1 VSKPRNN
8 KPQDPHAAREA
19 KNYDNPVPSREFI
32 LQTLIDLATPSTFEE
47 VCAALHVDDE
57 DRTEGVRRR
66 LIAMARDAQIDSNR
80 GRQTYFPL
88 DPEKIAIGILQ
99 GHKDGYGFLIR
110 ADGDDIY
117 ISNNQMRKA
126 FHGDKAMVRIT
137 GTDRRGRLEG
147 QIAKVIEYNT
157 THIVGRYFEQAGGG
171 IVRPDSKRIS
181 HEVII
186 AGKDRNGAKHDQFVN
201 VEIIQQPRPGEMIT
215 GRVTEVLGNNLAPGM
230 EIEVAIRSHDIPNTW
245 PEELLEELKSIPEE
259 VIEKDKKKR
268 IDLRELPFVT
278 IDGEDARDFDDA
290 VFVEK
295 NKKTN
300 GWRLYVAIADVSH
313 YVPVG
318 SELDN
323 EASKRATS
331 VYFPEKVVPMLPEII
346 SNGLCSLNPEVD
358 RLVMVC
364 EVTISEKG
372 KMSGYKFY
380 EAVIHSHARLTY
392 NLVWEMLQKPM
403 TDDGKKWR
411 KHYRP
416 VVPHLETMYGLYKI
430 LRKGRTKR
438 GAIDFET
445 VETKIEFD
453 SERKI
458 SQIVPTSRNDAHM
471 IIEEC
476 MLMANVCAA
485 DFLTRYDVPCLFRVH
500 NGPTD
505 QKVDNLREFLS
516 EVGLSIASGDP
527 SPSHYQ
533 TLLKQIA
540 DRPDAKLIQTV
551 MLRSLSQAVYQP
563 KNEGHFGLAFDA
575 YAHFTSPIRRYPDLL
590 VHRAIRSVI
599 RSTRECKH
607 VKRVA
612 GAGRLAKKVI
622 FPYDVPAM
630 VSLGQNCSKAER
642 RADDATRDVVD
653 FLKCEYMEQHV
664 GNVFDGTIAAVTG
677 FGLFVS
683 LDDVFVEGLI
693 HISNLDGDFYQF
705 DQVKHR
711 LVGERTRRSFR
722 LGDKLSIQVMSVSLD
737 DRKIDFALAASP
749 GEEAPVANTEN
760 RQNKKPSS
768 GQKAHKRP
776 VSRRPI
782 SSENV
787 AENTAGS
794 NANNTE
800 GKNGNDLKK
809 RRGPRRNGRK
819 KSTNTGTVN
828 TSEANNANQTSK
840 MDGNNASVN
849 KTDSSAKKKKR
860 PMSKR
865 QKLNGAQAKS
875 KSQSADAKAST
886 KARTGKP
893 KKTGA
898 AKKKIKKSNTKAHIV

>member
-1 VSKPRNN
+1 VSKPRNK

-19 KNYDNPVPSREFI
+19 KNYENPVPSREFI
-32 LQTLIDLATPSTFEE
+32 LQTLIDLAVPSTYEE

-88 DPEKIAIGILQ
+88 DPKKITTGILQ
-99 GHKDGYGFLIR
+99 GHKDGYGFLLR
-110 ADGDDIY
+110 EDGDDVY

-147 QIAKVIEYNT
+147 QIAKVLEHNT
-157 THIVGRYFEQAGGG
+157 TQIVGRYFEQSGGFG
-171 IVRPDSKRIS
+171 VVRPDSKRVS
-181 HEVII
+181 HEIVI
-186 AGKDRNGAKHDQFVN
+186 AEKDRNGAKHDQFVN
-201 VEIIQQPRPGEMIT
+201 VDIIQQPRPGEMIT

-245 PEELLEELKSIPEE
+245 TKELLEELKSIPEE
-259 VIEKDKKKR
+259 VVEKDKKKR
-268 IDLRELPFVT
+268 VDLRDLPFVT

-290 VFVEK
+290 VYVEK
-295 NKKTN
+295 NKRTN
-300 GWRLYVAIADVSH
+300 GWRLFVAIADVSH

-318 SELDN
+318 SELDK
-323 EASKRATS
+323 EATKRATS
-331 VYFPEKVVPMLPEII
+331 VYFPDNVVPMLPEVI

-403 TDDGKKWR
+403 TDEGKQWR
-411 KHYRP
+411 KQYRA
-416 VVPHLETMYGLYKI
+416 VVPHLETMYGLYKM

-453 SERKI
+453 SQRKI

-485 DFLTRYDVPCLFRVH
+485 DFLSRYKVPGLFRVH
-500 NGPTD
+500 NGPSD
-505 QKVDNLREFLS
+505 QKLDNLREFLG
-516 EVGLSIASGDP
+516 EMGLTMAGGDP

-533 TLLKQIA
+533 ELLKQIA
-540 DRPDAKLIQTV
+540 DRPDAQLIQTV

-563 KNEGHFGLAFDA
+563 ENEGHFGLAFDA

-607 VKRVA
+607 VRRVE

-622 FPYDVPAM
+622 FPYDTPAM
-630 VSLGQNCSKAER
+630 ETLGQHCSMAER

-664 GNVFDGTIAAVTG
+664 GDVFEGTITAVTG

-683 LDDVFVEGLI
+683 LNDVFVEGLV
-693 HISNLDGDFYQF
+693 HISNLNNDFYQF

-711 LVGERTRRSFR
+711 LVGERTRKTFR
-722 LGDKLSIQVMSVSLD
+722 LGDTLWIQVMGVSLD
-737 DRKIDFALAASP
+737 DRKIDFGLATAP
-749 GEEAPVANTEN
+749 GEEGSTDRSDNIKTE
-760 RQNKKPSS
+760 
-768 GQKAHKRP
+768 HKRP
-776 VSRRPI
+776 VSRRPAK
-782 SSENV
+782 S
-787 AENTAGS
+787 
-794 NANNTE
+794 ANE
-800 GKNGNDLKK
+800 GGNGKEGESTGEQKK
-809 RRGPRRNGRK
+809 RRGPRRNNRK
-819 KSTNTGTVN
+819 KTTNTGKSSDNAT
-828 TSEANNANQTSK
+828 ANKESAK
-840 MDGNNASVN
+840 
-849 KTDSSAKKKKR
+849 KTDGSKNDSPAKKKKR

-875 KSQSADAKAST
+875 KNQSAESAKT
-886 KARTGKP
+886 RKP
-893 KKTGA
+893 KKPGS
-898 AKKKIKKSNTKAHIV
+898 AKKKAKKSNAKAHND

>member
-1 VSKPRNN
+1 MSKPRNK

-19 KNYDNPVPSREFI
+19 KNYENPVPSREFI
-32 LQTLIDLATPSTFEE
+32 LETLVALATPSTYEE

-88 DPEKIAIGILQ
+88 DPKKIATGILQ
-99 GHKDGYGFLIR
+99 GHKDGYGFLLR
-110 ADGDDIY
+110 EEGDDVY

-147 QIAKVIEYNT
+147 QIAKVLEHNT
-157 THIVGRYFEQAGGG
+157 TQIVGRYFEQSGGFG
-171 IVRPDSKRIS
+171 VVRPDSKRVS
-181 HEVII
+181 HEIVI
-186 AGKDRNGAKHDQFVN
+186 AEKDRNGAKHDQFVN
-201 VEIIQQPRPGEMIT
+201 VDIIQQPRPGEMIT

-245 PEELLEELKSIPEE
+245 TKELLEELKSIPEE
-259 VIEKDKKKR
+259 VVEKDKKKR
-268 IDLRELPFVT
+268 IDLRDLPFVT

-290 VFVEK
+290 VYVEK
-295 NKKTN
+295 NKRTN
-300 GWRLYVAIADVSH
+300 GWRLFVAIADVSH
-313 YVPVG
+313 YVQVG
-318 SELDN
+318 SELDK
-323 EASKRATS
+323 EATKRATS
-331 VYFPEKVVPMLPEII
+331 VYFPENVVPMLPEVI

-403 TDDGKKWR
+403 TDEGKQWR
-411 KHYRP
+411 KQYRP
-416 VVPHLETMYGLYKI
+416 VVPHLETMYGLYKM

-453 SERKI
+453 SQRKI

-485 DFLTRYDVPCLFRVH
+485 DFLSRYKVPGLFRVH
-500 NGPTD
+500 NGPSD
-505 QKVDNLREFLS
+505 QKLDNLREFLG
-516 EVGLSIASGDP
+516 EMGLTMAGGDP

-533 TLLKQIA
+533 ELLKQIA
-540 DRPDAKLIQTV
+540 DRPDAQLIQTV

-563 KNEGHFGLAFDA
+563 ENEGHFGLAFDA

-607 VKRVA
+607 VRRVE

-622 FPYDVPAM
+622 FPYDTPAM
-630 VSLGQNCSKAER
+630 ETLGQHCSMAER

-664 GNVFDGTIAAVTG
+664 GDVFEGTITAVTG

-683 LDDVFVEGLI
+683 LNDVFVEGLV
-693 HISNLDGDFYQF
+693 HISNLNNDFYQF

-711 LVGERTRRSFR
+711 LVGERTRKTFR
-722 LGDKLSIQVMSVSLD
+722 LGDTLWIQVMGVSLD
-737 DRKIDFALAASP
+737 DRKIDFGLAADP
-749 GEEAPVANTEN
+749 GDQSATNSD
-760 RQNKKPSS
+760 QKP
-768 GQKAHKRP
+768 
-776 VSRRPI
+776 RRRK
-782 SSENV
+782 V
-787 AENTAGS
+787 AEKES
-794 NANNTE
+794 NTE
-800 GKNGNDLKK
+800 GDKKK
-809 RRGPRRNGRK
+809 RRGPRRNNRK
-819 KSTNTGTVN
+819 KTTNTGK
-828 TSEANNANQTSK
+828 SS
-840 MDGNNASVN
+840 DGAAAKKASTK
-849 KTDSSAKKKKR
+849 KTDSSKSDSPAKKKKR

-875 KSQSADAKAST
+875 KSQSAESAKT
-886 KARTGKP
+886 RKP
-893 KKTGA
+893 KKPGS
-898 AKKKIKKSNTKAHIV
+898 AKKKAKKSNAKAHND

>member
-1 VSKPRNN
+1 VSKPRNK

-19 KNYDNPVPSREFI
+19 KNYENPVPSREFI
-32 LQTLIDLATPSTFEE
+32 LETLVALATPSTYEE

-57 DRTEGVRRR
+57 ERTEGVRRR

-88 DPEKIAIGILQ
+88 DPKKIATGILQ
-99 GHKDGYGFLIR
+99 GHKDGYGFLLCE
-110 ADGDDIY
+110 GSDDVY

-147 QIAKVIEYNT
+147 QIAKVLEHNT
-157 THIVGRYFEQAGGG
+157 THLVGRYFEQSGGFG
-171 IVRPDSKRIS
+171 VVRPDSKRIT
-181 HEVII
+181 HEIII
-186 AGKDRNGAKHDQFVN
+186 AAEDRNGAQHDQFVN
-201 VEIIQQPRPGEMIT
+201 VEIIQQPRPGQMIT

-245 PEELLEELKSIPEE
+245 NADLLEELKSIPEE

-268 IDLRELPFVT
+268 VDLRDLPFVT

-290 VFVEK
+290 VYVER
-295 NKKTN
+295 NKRTN
-300 GWRLYVAIADVSH
+300 GWRLFVAIADVSH
-313 YVPVG
+313 YVKVG
-318 SELDN
+318 SELDK
-323 EASKRATS
+323 EATKRATS
-331 VYFPEKVVPMLPEII
+331 VYFPENVVPMLPEAI

-403 TDDGKKWR
+403 TDEGKQWR
-411 KHYRP
+411 KQYRP
-416 VVPHLETMYGLYKI
+416 VVPHLETMYGLYKL

-453 SERKI
+453 SQRKI

-485 DFLTRYDVPCLFRVH
+485 DFLSRYKVPGLFRVH
-500 NGPTD
+500 NGPSE
-505 QKVDNLREFLS
+505 QKLDNLREFLG
-516 EVGLSIASGDP
+516 EMGLSMSAGDP

-533 TLLKQIA
+533 ELLKQIA
-540 DRPDAKLIQTV
+540 GRPDAQLIQTV

-563 KNEGHFGLAFDA
+563 ENEGHFGLAFDA

-607 VKRVA
+607 VRRVE

-622 FPYDVPAM
+622 FPYDTPAM
-630 VSLGQNCSKAER
+630 VTLGEHCSMAER

-664 GNVFDGTIAAVTG
+664 GDVFEGTITAVTG

-683 LDDVFVEGLI
+683 LNDVFVEGLV
-693 HISNLDGDFYQF
+693 HISNLNNDFYQF

-711 LVGERTRRSFR
+711 LVGERTRKTFR
-722 LGDKLSIQVMSVSLD
+722 LGDKLWIQVMSVSLD
-737 DRKIDFALAASP
+737 DRKIDFGLATDPNDDSAVDSNEQAASSH
-749 GEEAPVANTEN
+749 
-760 RQNKKPSS
+760 KPS
-768 GQKAHKRP
+768 KRP
-776 VSRRPI
+776 AASKD
-782 SSENV
+782 SA
-787 AENTAGS
+787 AENGD
-794 NANNTE
+794 
-800 GKNGNDLKK
+800 KKK
-809 RRGPRRNGRK
+809 RRGPRRNNRK
-819 KSTNTGTVN
+819 KTTNTGATKKTTETN
-828 TSEANNANQTSK
+828 KSSEAPS
-840 MDGNNASVN
+840 
-849 KTDSSAKKKKR
+849 KTDSPAKKKKR
-860 PMSKR
+860 SKSKR
-865 QKLNGAQAKS
+865 QKLNGAKAKS
-875 KSQSADAKAST
+875 KSQSADAGKT
-886 KARTGKP
+886 RKP
-893 KKTGA
+893 KKPGS
-898 AKKKIKKSNTKAHIV
+898 AKKKVKKSNAKAHSD

>member
-1 VSKPRNN
+1 MSKPRNK

-19 KNYDNPVPSREFI
+19 KNYENPVPSREFI
-32 LQTLIDLATPSTFEE
+32 LETLVALATPSTYEE

-88 DPEKIAIGILQ
+88 DPKKVTTGILQ
-99 GHKDGYGFLIR
+99 GHKDGYGFLLR
-110 ADGDDIY
+110 EDGDDVY

-147 QIAKVIEYNT
+147 QIAKVLEHNT
-157 THIVGRYFEQAGGG
+157 TQIVGRYFEQSGGFG
-171 IVRPDSKRIS
+171 VVRPDSKRVS
-181 HEVII
+181 HEIVI
-186 AGKDRNGAKHDQFVN
+186 AEKDRNGAKHDQFVN

-215 GRVTEVLGNNLAPGM
+215 GRVAEVLGNNLAPGM

-245 PEELLEELKSIPEE
+245 SKELLEELKSIPEE

-268 IDLRELPFVT
+268 VDLRDLPFVT

-290 VFVEK
+290 VYVEK
-295 NKKTN
+295 NKRTN
-300 GWRLYVAIADVSH
+300 GWRLFVAIADVSH

-318 SELDN
+318 SELDK
-323 EASKRATS
+323 EATKRATS
-331 VYFPEKVVPMLPEII
+331 VYFPANVIPMLPEVI

-403 TDDGKKWR
+403 TDEGKQWR
-411 KHYRP
+411 KQYRP
-416 VVPHLETMYGLYKI
+416 VVPHLETMYGLYKM

-453 SERKI
+453 SQRKI

-485 DFLTRYDVPCLFRVH
+485 DFLSRYKVPGLFRVH
-500 NGPTD
+500 NGPSD
-505 QKVDNLREFLS
+505 QKLDNLREFLG
-516 EVGLSIASGDP
+516 EMGLTMAGGDP

-533 TLLKQIA
+533 ELLKQIA
-540 DRPDAKLIQTV
+540 DRPDAQLIQTV

-563 KNEGHFGLAFDA
+563 ENEGHFGLAFDA

-607 VKRVA
+607 VRRVE

-622 FPYDVPAM
+622 FPYDTPAM
-630 VSLGQNCSKAER
+630 ETLGQHCSMAER

-664 GNVFDGTIAAVTG
+664 GDVFEGTITAVTG

-683 LDDVFVEGLI
+683 LNDVFVEGLV
-693 HISNLDGDFYQF
+693 HISNLNNDFYQF

-711 LVGERTRRSFR
+711 LVGERTRKTFR
-722 LGDKLSIQVMSVSLD
+722 LGDTLWIQVMGVSLD
-737 DRKIDFALAASP
+737 DRKIDFGLAADS
-749 GEEAPVANTEN
+749 GDQSATNSD
-760 RQNKKPSS
+760 QKP
-768 GQKAHKRP
+768 
-776 VSRRPI
+776 RRRK
-782 SSENV
+782 V
-787 AENTAGS
+787 AEKES
-794 NANNTE
+794 NTE
-800 GKNGNDLKK
+800 GDKKK
-809 RRGPRRNGRK
+809 RRGPRRNNRK
-819 KSTNTGTVN
+819 KTTNTGK
-828 TSEANNANQTSK
+828 SS
-840 MDGNNASVN
+840 DGAAAKKASTK
-849 KTDSSAKKKKR
+849 KTDSSKSDSPAKKKKR

-875 KSQSADAKAST
+875 KSQSAESAKT
-886 KARTGKP
+886 RKP
-893 KKTGA
+893 KKPGS
-898 AKKKIKKSNTKAHIV
+898 AKKKAKKSNAKAHND

>member
-1 VSKPRNN
+1 MLGAYPIVSKARNK

-19 KNYDNPVPSREFI
+19 KNYENPVPSREFI
-32 LQTLIDLATPSTFEE
+32 LETLVALATPSTYEE

-88 DPEKIAIGILQ
+88 DPKKIATGILQ
-99 GHKDGYGFLIR
+99 GHKDGYGFLLR
-110 ADGDDIY
+110 EEGDDVY

-147 QIAKVIEYNT
+147 QIAKVLEHNT
-157 THIVGRYFEQAGGG
+157 TQIVGRYFEQSGGFG
-171 IVRPDSKRIS
+171 VVRPDSKRVS
-181 HEVII
+181 HEIVI
-186 AGKDRNGAKHDQFVN
+186 AEKDRNGAKHDQFVN
-201 VEIIQQPRPGEMIT
+201 VDIIQQPRPGEMIT

-245 PEELLEELKSIPEE
+245 TKELLEELKSIPEE
-259 VIEKDKKKR
+259 VVEKDKKKR
-268 IDLRELPFVT
+268 IDLRDLPFVT

-290 VFVEK
+290 VYVEK
-295 NKKTN
+295 NKRTN
-300 GWRLYVAIADVSH
+300 GWRLFVAIADVSH
-313 YVPVG
+313 YVQVD
-318 SELDN
+318 SELDK
-323 EASKRATS
+323 EATKRATS
-331 VYFPEKVVPMLPEII
+331 VYFPENVVPMLPEAI

-364 EVTISEKG
+364 EATISEKG

-403 TDDGKKWR
+403 TDDGKQWR
-411 KHYRP
+411 KQYRP
-416 VVPHLETMYGLYKI
+416 IVPHLETMYGLYKM

-453 SERKI
+453 SQRKI

-485 DFLTRYDVPCLFRVH
+485 DFLSRYKVPALFRVH
-500 NGPTD
+500 NGPSD
-505 QKVDNLREFLS
+505 QKLDNLREFLG
-516 EVGLSIASGDP
+516 EMGLSMASGDP

-533 TLLKQIA
+533 ELLKQIA
-540 DRPDAKLIQTV
+540 GRPDAQLIQTV

-563 KNEGHFGLAFDA
+563 ENEGHFGLAFDA

-607 VKRVA
+607 VRRVE

-622 FPYDVPAM
+622 FPYDTPAM
-630 VSLGQNCSKAER
+630 ATLGEHCSMAER

-664 GNVFDGTIAAVTG
+664 GDVFEGTITAVTG

-683 LDDVFVEGLI
+683 LNDVFVEGLV
-693 HISNLDGDFYQF
+693 HISNLNNDFYQF

-711 LVGERTRRSFR
+711 LVGERTRKTFR
-722 LGDKLSIQVMSVSLD
+722 LGDKLWIQVMGVSLD
-737 DRKIDFALAASP
+737 DRKIDFGLATNPNDDSAVDS
-749 GEEAPVANTEN
+749 GDQSAHKNTPSH
-760 RQNKKPSS
+760 KPS
-768 GQKAHKRP
+768 KR
-776 VSRRPI
+776 
-782 SSENV
+782 
-787 AENTAGS
+787 TAIGDDS
-794 NANNTE
+794 ATE
-800 GKNGNDLKK
+800 GGDKKK
-809 RRGPRRNGRK
+809 RRGPRRNNRK
-819 KSTNTGTVN
+819 KTTNTGVAKKT
-828 TSEANNANQTSK
+828 TE
-840 MDGNNASVN
+840 GNNSSETPS
-849 KTDSSAKKKKR
+849 KTDSPAKKKKR
-860 PMSKR
+860 PKSKR

-875 KSQSADAKAST
+875 KSQSADASKT
-886 KARTGKP
+886 RKP
-893 KKTGA
+893 KKPGS
-898 AKKKIKKSNTKAHIV
+898 AKKKVKKSNAKAHND

>member
-19 KNYDNPVPSREFI
+19 KNYENPVPSREFI
-32 LQTLIDLATPSTFEE
+32 LETLVALATPSTYEE

-88 DPEKIAIGILQ
+88 DPKKIAIGLLQ
-99 GHKDGYGFLIR
+99 GHKDGYGFLICEE
-110 ADGDDIY
+110 GDDVY

-147 QIAKVIEYNT
+147 QIAKVIEHNT
-157 THIVGRYFEQAGGG
+157 THIVGRYFEEAGGG

-181 HEVII
+181 HEVVI
-186 AGKDRNGAKHDQFVN
+186 AAKDRNGAQHDQFVN

-245 PEELLEELKSIPEE
+245 TKELLEELKSIPEE

-268 IDLRELPFVT
+268 VDLRDLPFVT

-290 VFVEK
+290 VYVEK
-295 NKKTN
+295 NKRTN
-300 GWRLYVAIADVSH
+300 GWRLFVAIADVSH

-318 SELDN
+318 SELDK
-323 EASKRATS
+323 EATNRATS
-331 VYFPEKVVPMLPEII
+331 VYFPENVVPMLPEVI

-372 KMSGYKFY
+372 KMSGYKFF

-416 VVPHLETMYGLYKI
+416 IVPHLETMYGLYKI

-453 SERKI
+453 SNRKI
-458 SQIVPTSRNDAHM
+458 SQIVPTTRNDAHM

-485 DFLTRYDVPCLFRVH
+485 DFLSRYNVPALFRVH
-500 NGPTD
+500 NGPSD
-505 QKVDNLREFLS
+505 QKLDNLREFLG
-516 EVGLSIASGDP
+516 EMGLSMAGGDP
-527 SPSHYQ
+527 KPSHYQ
-533 TLLKQIA
+533 ELLKQIA

-563 KNEGHFGLAFDA
+563 ENEGHFGLAFDA

-607 VKRVA
+607 VRRVE

-622 FPYDVPAM
+622 FPYDIPAM
-630 VSLGQNCSKAER
+630 VSLGENCSMAER

-664 GNVFDGTIAAVTG
+664 GEVFDGTISAVTG

-683 LDDVFVEGLI
+683 LDDVFVEGLV
-693 HISNLDGDFYQF
+693 HISNLANDFYQF

-711 LVGERTRRSFR
+711 LVGERTRRTFR
-722 LGDKLSIQVMSVSLD
+722 LGDKVTIQVMSVSLD
-737 DRKIDFALAASP
+737 DRKVDFALA
-749 GEEAPVANTEN
+749 GELPTGDNSGQ

-768 GQKAHKRP
+768 GKKEHKRP
-776 VSRRPI
+776 VSRRPVKT
-782 SSENV
+782 EN
-787 AENTAGS
+787 EAGEEKS
-794 NANNTE
+794 Q
-800 GKNGNDLKK
+800 DPKK
-809 RRGPRRNGRK
+809 RRSLRRNGRK
-819 KSTNTGTVN
+819 KTTNTGK
-828 TSEANNANQTSK
+828 SEASSSANKQATTGGSNSTS
-840 MDGNNASVN
+840 S
-849 KTDSSAKKKKR
+849 KTDKPAKKKKR

-865 QKLNGAQAKS
+865 QKMNGAAAKS
-875 KSQSADAKAST
+875 KSQSADAAKS
-886 KARTGKP
+886 RKP
-893 KKTGA
+893 KKPGS
-898 AKKKIKKSNTKAHIV
+898 AKKKAKKSNAKAHSA

>member
-1 VSKPRNN
+1 MSKPRNK

-19 KNYDNPVPSREFI
+19 KNYENPVPSREFI
-32 LQTLIDLATPSTFEE
+32 LETLVELATPSTYEE

-88 DPEKIAIGILQ
+88 DPKKIAIGILQ
-99 GHKDGYGFLIR
+99 GHKDGYGFLLCEE
-110 ADGDDIY
+110 GDDVY

-147 QIAKVIEYNT
+147 QIAKVLEHNT
-157 THIVGRYFEQAGGG
+157 THLVGRYFEQAGGG

-186 AGKDRNGAKHDQFVN
+186 AAKDRNGAQHDQFVN
-201 VEIIQQPRPGEMIT
+201 VEIINQPRPGEMIT

-245 PEELLEELKSIPEE
+245 TKELLEELKSIPEE

-268 IDLRELPFVT
+268 VDLRDLPFVT

-290 VFVEK
+290 VYVER
-295 NKKTN
+295 NKRTN
-300 GWRLYVAIADVSH
+300 GWRLFVAIADVSH

-318 SELDN
+318 SELDK
-323 EASKRATS
+323 EATNRATS
-331 VYFPEKVVPMLPEII
+331 VYFPENVVPMLPEII

-372 KMSGYKFY
+372 KMSGYKFF

-416 VVPHLETMYGLYKI
+416 IVPHLETMYSLYKI

-453 SERKI
+453 SQRKI

-485 DFLTRYDVPCLFRVH
+485 DFLSRYKVPALFRVH
-500 NGPTD
+500 NGPSD
-505 QKVDNLREFLS
+505 QKLDNLREFLG
-516 EVGLSIASGDP
+516 EMGLSMAGGDP

-533 TLLKQIA
+533 ALLKQIA

-563 KNEGHFGLAFDA
+563 ENEGHFGLAFDA

-607 VKRVA
+607 VRRVE

-622 FPYDVPAM
+622 FPYDDPAM
-630 VSLGQNCSKAER
+630 VTLGENCSMAER
-642 RADDATRDVVD
+642 RADDATRDVID

-664 GNVFDGTIAAVTG
+664 GEVFDGTIATVTG

-683 LDDVFVEGLI
+683 LDDVFVEGLV
-693 HISNLDGDFYQF
+693 HISNLANDFYQF
-705 DQVKHR
+705 DSVKHR
-711 LVGERTRRSFR
+711 LVGERTRRTFR
-722 LGDKLSIQVMSVSLD
+722 LGDKVSIQVMSVSLD
-737 DRKIDFALAASP
+737 DRKIDFALA
-749 GEEAPVANTEN
+749 GELPTGDNSGQ
-760 RQNKKPSS
+760 RQNKKPSF
-768 GQKAHKRP
+768 GKKEHKRP
-776 VSRRPI
+776 VSRRPVKT
-782 SSENV
+782 EN
-787 AENTAGS
+787 EAGEEKS
-794 NANNTE
+794 Q
-800 GKNGNDLKK
+800 DPKK

-819 KSTNTGTVN
+819 KTTNTGN
-828 TSEANNANQTSK
+828 KSDTSSSANKKATTGGSNSTSSK
-840 MDGNNASVN
+840 SD
-849 KTDSSAKKKKR
+849 KPAKKKKR

-865 QKLNGAQAKS
+865 QKMNGAAAKS
-875 KSQSADAKAST
+875 KSQSADAAKS
-886 KARTGKP
+886 RKP
-893 KKTGA
+893 KKPGS
-898 AKKKIKKSNTKAHIV
+898 AKKKAKKSNAKAHSA

>member
-1 VSKPRNN
+1 MSKARNK

-19 KNYDNPVPSREFI
+19 KNYENPVPSREFI
-32 LQTLIDLATPSTFEE
+32 LETLVALATPSTYEE

-88 DPEKIAIGILQ
+88 DPKKIATGILQ
-99 GHKDGYGFLIR
+99 GHKDGYGFLLR
-110 ADGDDIY
+110 EEGDDVY

-147 QIAKVIEYNT
+147 QIAKVLEHNT
-157 THIVGRYFEQAGGG
+157 TQIVGRYFEQSGGFG
-171 IVRPDSKRIS
+171 VVRPDSKRVS
-181 HEVII
+181 HEIVI
-186 AGKDRNGAKHDQFVN
+186 AEKDRNGAKHDQFVN
-201 VEIIQQPRPGEMIT
+201 VDIIQQPRPGEMIT

-245 PEELLEELKSIPEE
+245 TKELLEELKSIPEE
-259 VIEKDKKKR
+259 VVEKDKKKR
-268 IDLRELPFVT
+268 IDLRDLPFVT

-290 VFVEK
+290 VYVEK
-295 NKKTN
+295 NKRTN
-300 GWRLYVAIADVSH
+300 GWRLFVAIADVSH
-313 YVPVG
+313 YVQVG
-318 SELDN
+318 SELDK
-323 EASKRATS
+323 EATKRATS
-331 VYFPEKVVPMLPEII
+331 VYFPENVVPMLPEVI

-403 TDDGKKWR
+403 TDDGKQWR
-411 KHYRP
+411 KQYRP
-416 VVPHLETMYGLYKI
+416 IVPHLETMYGLYKM

-453 SERKI
+453 SQRKI

-485 DFLTRYDVPCLFRVH
+485 DFLSRYKVPALFRVH
-500 NGPTD
+500 NGPSD
-505 QKVDNLREFLS
+505 QKLDNLREFLG
-516 EVGLSIASGDP
+516 EMGLSMASGDP

-533 TLLKQIA
+533 ELLKQIA
-540 DRPDAKLIQTV
+540 GRPDAQLIQTV

-563 KNEGHFGLAFDA
+563 ENEGHFGLAFDA

-607 VKRVA
+607 VRRVE

-622 FPYDVPAM
+622 FPYDTPAM
-630 VSLGQNCSKAER
+630 ATLGEHCSMAER

-664 GNVFDGTIAAVTG
+664 GDVFEGTITAVTG

-683 LDDVFVEGLI
+683 LNDVFVEGLV
-693 HISNLDGDFYQF
+693 HISNLNNDFYQF

-711 LVGERTRRSFR
+711 LVGERTRKTFR
-722 LGDKLSIQVMSVSLD
+722 LGDKLWIQVMGVSLD
-737 DRKIDFALAASP
+737 DRKIDFGLATNPNDESAVDS
-749 GEEAPVANTEN
+749 GDQSVHKNTPSH
-760 RQNKKPSS
+760 KPS
-768 GQKAHKRP
+768 KRT
-776 VSRRPI
+776 VVGDDS
-782 SSENV
+782 
-787 AENTAGS
+787 A
-794 NANNTE
+794 TE
-800 GKNGNDLKK
+800 GGDKKK
-809 RRGPRRNGRK
+809 RRGPRRNNRK
-819 KSTNTGTVN
+819 KTTNTGVAKKT
-828 TSEANNANQTSK
+828 TE
-840 MDGNNASVN
+840 GNNSSETPS
-849 KTDSSAKKKKR
+849 KTDSPAKKKKR
-860 PMSKR
+860 PKSKR

-875 KSQSADAKAST
+875 KSQSADASKT
-886 KARTGKP
+886 RKP
-893 KKTGA
+893 KKPGS
-898 AKKKIKKSNTKAHIV
+898 AKKKVKKSNAKAHND

>member
-1 VSKPRNN
+1 VSKPQNN

-32 LQTLIDLATPSTFEE
+32 LQTLIDLATPSTYEE

-88 DPEKIAIGILQ
+88 DPKKIAIGILQ

-110 ADGDDIY
+110 EEGDDVY

-147 QIAKVIEYNT
+147 QIAKVVEYNT
-157 THIVGRYFEQAGGG
+157 THVVGRYFEQAGGG

-181 HEVII
+181 HEVVI
-186 AGKDRNGAKHDQFVN
+186 AAKDRNGAKHDQFVN
-201 VEIIQQPRPGEMIT
+201 VEIINQPRAGEMIT
-215 GRVTEVLGNNLAPGM
+215 GRITEVLGNNLAPGM

-245 PEELLEELKSIPEE
+245 TKELLEELKSIPEE

-268 IDLRELPFVT
+268 IDLRDLPFVT

-290 VFVEK
+290 VYVEK
-295 NKKTN
+295 NKRTN
-300 GWRLYVAIADVSH
+300 GWRLFVAIADVSH

-318 SELDN
+318 SELDK
-323 EASKRATS
+323 EATNRATS
-331 VYFPEKVVPMLPEII
+331 VYFPENVVPMLPEII

-372 KMSGYKFY
+372 KMSGYKFF

-392 NLVWEMLQKPM
+392 NLVWDMLQKPM
-403 TDDGKKWR
+403 TDEGKKWR

-416 VVPHLETMYGLYKI
+416 IVPHLESLYGLYKI

-445 VETKIEFD
+445 QETRIEFD

-458 SQIVPTSRNDAHM
+458 SQIVPTTRNDAHM

-485 DFLTRYDVPCLFRVH
+485 DFLSRYNVPALFRVH
-500 NGPTD
+500 NGPSD
-505 QKVDNLREFLS
+505 QKLDNLREFLG
-516 EVGLSIASGDP
+516 EMGLSMASGDP

-533 TLLKQIA
+533 ALLKQIA

-563 KNEGHFGLAFDA
+563 ENEGHFGLAFDA

-607 VKRVA
+607 VRRVE

-630 VSLGQNCSKAER
+630 VSLGENCSIAER

-664 GNVFDGTIAAVTG
+664 GEVFDGTISAVTG
-677 FGLFVS
+677 FGMFVS
-683 LDDVFVEGLI
+683 LDDVFVEGLV
-693 HISNLDGDFYQF
+693 HISNLANDFYQF

-711 LVGERTRRSFR
+711 LVGERTRRTFR
-722 LGDKLSIQVMSVSLD
+722 LGDKVSIQVMSVSLD
-737 DRKIDFALAASP
+737 DRKIDFALA
-749 GEEAPVANTEN
+749 GEIPTDDNTGP
-760 RQNKKPSS
+760 RKNKKPTTS
-768 GQKAHKRP
+768 KKEHKRP

-782 SSENV
+782 SFES
-787 AENTAGS
+787 AAD
-794 NANNTE
+794 TE
-800 GKNGNDLKK
+800 GEEKGSEPKK
-809 RRGPRRNGRK
+809 HRGPRRNGRK
-819 KSTNTGTVN
+819 KSTNTGDTN
-828 TSEANNANQTSK
+828 PSAANNSADQKASK
-840 MDGNNASVN
+840 VGGSNSVSS
-849 KTDSSAKKKKR
+849 KTDKPAKKKKR

-865 QKLNGAQAKS
+865 QKINGAEAKS
-875 KSQSADAKAST
+875 KNQSADAKS
-886 KARTGKP
+886 RKP
-893 KKTGA
+893 KKAGS
-898 AKKKIKKSNTKAHIV
+898 AKKKVKKSNAKAHTA

>member
-1 VSKPRNN
+1 MSKTRNN

-19 KNYDNPVPSREFI
+19 KKYENPVPSREFI
-32 LQTLIDLATPSTFEE
+32 LETLVALASPSTYEE

-80 GRQTYFPL
+80 SRQTYFPL
-88 DPEKIAIGILQ
+88 DPKKIATGILQ

-110 ADGDDIY
+110 EEGDDVY

-147 QIAKVIEYNT
+147 QIAKVLEHNT
-157 THIVGRYFEQAGGG
+157 TQIVGRYFEQSGGFG
-171 IVRPDSKRIS
+171 IVRPDSKRVS
-181 HEVII
+181 HEIVI
-186 AGKDRNGAKHDQFVN
+186 AEKDRNGAKHDQFVN
-201 VEIIQQPRPGEMIT
+201 VEILQQPRPGEMIT
-215 GRVTEVLGNNLAPGM
+215 GRIAEVLGNNLAPGM

-245 PEELLEELKSIPEE
+245 SKELLEELKSIPEE
-259 VIEKDKKKR
+259 VVEKDKKKR
-268 IDLRELPFVT
+268 VDLRDLPFVT

-290 VFVEK
+290 VYVER
-295 NKKTN
+295 NKRTN
-300 GWRLYVAIADVSH
+300 GWRLFVAIADVSH
-313 YVPVG
+313 YVKVD
-318 SELDN
+318 SELDK
-323 EASKRATS
+323 EATKRATS
-331 VYFPEKVVPMLPEII
+331 VYFPENVIPMLPEVI

-403 TDDGKKWR
+403 TDEGKQWR

-416 VVPHLETMYGLYKI
+416 VVPHLETMYGLYKM

-453 SERKI
+453 SQRKI

-485 DFLTRYDVPCLFRVH
+485 DFLSRYKVPGLFRVH
-500 NGPTD
+500 NGPSD
-505 QKVDNLREFLS
+505 QKLDNLREFLA
-516 EVGLSIASGDP
+516 EMGLTMAGGDP

-533 TLLKQIA
+533 ELLKQIA
-540 DRPDAKLIQTV
+540 DRPDAQLIQTV

-563 KNEGHFGLAFDA
+563 ENEGHFGLAFDA

-607 VKRVA
+607 VRRVE

-622 FPYDVPAM
+622 FPYDTPAM
-630 VSLGQNCSKAER
+630 EALGQHCSMAER

-664 GNVFDGTIAAVTG
+664 GDVFEGTISAVTG

-683 LDDVFVEGLI
+683 LNDVFVEGLV
-693 HISNLDGDFYQF
+693 HISNLNNDFYQF

-711 LVGERTRRSFR
+711 LVGERTRKTFR
-722 LGDKLSIQVMSVSLD
+722 LGDSLWIQVMGVSLD
-737 DRKIDFALAASP
+737 DRKIDFGLAADP
-749 GEEAPVANTEN
+749 GDEGTANSD
-760 RQNKKPSS
+760 KKPR
-768 GQKAHKRP
+768 KRK
-776 VSRRPI
+776 
-782 SSENV
+782 V
-787 AENTAGS
+787 AEKES
-794 NANNTE
+794 NTE
-800 GKNGNDLKK
+800 GDKKK
-809 RRGPRRNGRK
+809 RRGPRRNTRK
-819 KSTNTGTVN
+819 KTTNTGATKKTTGSN
-828 TSEANNANQTSK
+828 TSETSSK
-840 MDGNNASVN
+840 ADNP
-849 KTDSSAKKKKR
+849 AKKKKR
-860 PMSKR
+860 TKSKR
-865 QKLNGAQAKS
+865 QKLNGAAAKS
-875 KSQSADAKAST
+875 KKQSAGASSKAKP
-886 KARTGKP
+886 GKP
-893 KKTGA
+893 KKAGS
-898 AKKKIKKSNTKAHIV
+898 AKKKAKKSNAKAHKD

>member
-1 VSKPRNN
+1 MSKPRNK

-19 KNYDNPVPSREFI
+19 KNYENPVPSREFI
-32 LQTLIDLATPSTFEE
+32 LETLVALATPSTYEE

-88 DPEKIAIGILQ
+88 DPKKVTTGILQ
-99 GHKDGYGFLIR
+99 GHKDGYGFLLR
-110 ADGDDIY
+110 EDGDDVY

-147 QIAKVIEYNT
+147 QIAKVLEHNT
-157 THIVGRYFEQAGGG
+157 TQIVGRYFEQSGGFG
-171 IVRPDSKRIS
+171 VVRPDSKRVS
-181 HEVII
+181 HEIVI
-186 AGKDRNGAKHDQFVN
+186 AEKDRNGAKHDQFVN

-215 GRVTEVLGNNLAPGM
+215 GRVAEVLGNNLAPGM

-245 PEELLEELKSIPEE
+245 SKELLEELKSIPEE

-268 IDLRELPFVT
+268 VDLRDLPFVT

-290 VFVEK
+290 VYVEK
-295 NKKTN
+295 NKRTN
-300 GWRLYVAIADVSH
+300 GWRLFVAIADVSH

-318 SELDN
+318 SELDK
-323 EASKRATS
+323 EATKRATS
-331 VYFPEKVVPMLPEII
+331 VYFPANVIPMLPEVI

-403 TDDGKKWR
+403 TDEGKQWR
-411 KHYRP
+411 KQYRP
-416 VVPHLETMYGLYKI
+416 VVPHLETMYGLYKM

-453 SERKI
+453 SQRKI

-485 DFLTRYDVPCLFRVH
+485 DFLSRYKVPGLFRVH
-500 NGPTD
+500 NGPSD
-505 QKVDNLREFLS
+505 QKLDNLREFLG
-516 EVGLSIASGDP
+516 EMGLTMAGGDP

-533 TLLKQIA
+533 ELLKQIA
-540 DRPDAKLIQTV
+540 DRPDAQLIQTV

-563 KNEGHFGLAFDA
+563 ENEGHFGLAFDA

-607 VKRVA
+607 VRRVE

-622 FPYDVPAM
+622 FPYDTPAM
-630 VSLGQNCSKAER
+630 ETLGQHCSMAER

-664 GNVFDGTIAAVTG
+664 GDVFEGTITAVTG

-683 LDDVFVEGLI
+683 LNDVFVEGLV
-693 HISNLDGDFYQF
+693 HISNLNNDFYQF

-711 LVGERTRRSFR
+711 LVGERTRKTFR
-722 LGDKLSIQVMSVSLD
+722 LGDTLWIQVMGVSLD
-737 DRKIDFALAASP
+737 DRKIDFGLAADP
-749 GEEAPVANTEN
+749 GDQSATNSD
-760 RQNKKPSS
+760 QKP
-768 GQKAHKRP
+768 
-776 VSRRPI
+776 RRRK
-782 SSENV
+782 V
-787 AENTAGS
+787 AEKES
-794 NANNTE
+794 NTE
-800 GKNGNDLKK
+800 GDKKK
-809 RRGPRRNGRK
+809 RRGPRRNNRK
-819 KSTNTGTVN
+819 KTTNTGK
-828 TSEANNANQTSK
+828 SS
-840 MDGNNASVN
+840 DGAAAKKASTK
-849 KTDSSAKKKKR
+849 KTDSSKSDSPAKKKKR

-875 KSQSADAKAST
+875 KSQSAESAKT
-886 KARTGKP
+886 RKP
-893 KKTGA
+893 KKPGS
-898 AKKKIKKSNTKAHIV
+898 AKKKAKKSNAKADND

>member
-1 VSKPRNN
+1 MSKPRNK

-19 KNYDNPVPSREFI
+19 KNYENPVPSREFI
-32 LQTLIDLATPSTFEE
+32 LETLVALATPSTYEE

-88 DPEKIAIGILQ
+88 DPKKVTTGILQ
-99 GHKDGYGFLIR
+99 GHKDGYGFLLR
-110 ADGDDIY
+110 EDGDDVY

-147 QIAKVIEYNT
+147 QIAKVLEHNT
-157 THIVGRYFEQAGGG
+157 TQIVGRYFEQSGGFG
-171 IVRPDSKRIS
+171 VVRPDSKRVS
-181 HEVII
+181 HEIVI
-186 AGKDRNGAKHDQFVN
+186 AEKDRNGAKHDQFVN

-215 GRVTEVLGNNLAPGM
+215 GRVAEVLGNNLAPGM

-245 PEELLEELKSIPEE
+245 SKELLEELKSIPEE
-259 VIEKDKKKR
+259 VVEKDKKKR
-268 IDLRELPFVT
+268 VDLRDLPFVT

-290 VFVEK
+290 VYVEK
-295 NKKTN
+295 NKRTN
-300 GWRLYVAIADVSH
+300 GWRLFVAIADVSH

-318 SELDN
+318 SELDK
-323 EASKRATS
+323 EATKRATS
-331 VYFPEKVVPMLPEII
+331 VYFPANVIPMLPEVI

-403 TDDGKKWR
+403 TDEGKQWR
-411 KHYRP
+411 KQYRP
-416 VVPHLETMYGLYKI
+416 VVPHLETMYGLYKM

-453 SERKI
+453 SQRKI

-485 DFLTRYDVPCLFRVH
+485 DFLSRYKVPGLFRVH
-500 NGPTD
+500 NGPSD
-505 QKVDNLREFLS
+505 QKLDNLREFLG
-516 EVGLSIASGDP
+516 EMGLTMAGGDP

-533 TLLKQIA
+533 ELLKQIA
-540 DRPDAKLIQTV
+540 DRPDAQLIQTV

-563 KNEGHFGLAFDA
+563 ENEGHFGLAFDA

-607 VKRVA
+607 VRRVE

-622 FPYDVPAM
+622 FPYDTPAM
-630 VSLGQNCSKAER
+630 ETLGQHCSMAER

-664 GNVFDGTIAAVTG
+664 GDVFEGTITAVTG

-683 LDDVFVEGLI
+683 LNDVFVEGLV
-693 HISNLDGDFYQF
+693 HISNLNNDFYQF

-711 LVGERTRRSFR
+711 LVGERTRKTFR
-722 LGDKLSIQVMSVSLD
+722 LGDTLWIQVMGVSLD
-737 DRKIDFALAASP
+737 DRKIDFGLAADP
-749 GEEAPVANTEN
+749 GDQSATNSD
-760 RQNKKPSS
+760 QKP
-768 GQKAHKRP
+768 
-776 VSRRPI
+776 RRRK
-782 SSENV
+782 V
-787 AENTAGS
+787 AEKES
-794 NANNTE
+794 NTE
-800 GKNGNDLKK
+800 GDKKK
-809 RRGPRRNGRK
+809 RRGPRRNNRK
-819 KSTNTGTVN
+819 KTTNTGK
-828 TSEANNANQTSK
+828 SS
-840 MDGNNASVN
+840 DGAAAKKASTK
-849 KTDSSAKKKKR
+849 KTDSSKSDSPAKKKKR

-875 KSQSADAKAST
+875 KSQSAESAKT
-886 KARTGKP
+886 RKP
-893 KKTGA
+893 KKPGS
-898 AKKKIKKSNTKAHIV
+898 AKKKAKKSNAKAHND

>member
-1 VSKPRNN
+1 MSKPRNK

-19 KNYDNPVPSREFI
+19 KNYENPVPSREFI
-32 LQTLIDLATPSTFEE
+32 LETLVALATPSTYEE

-57 DRTEGVRRR
+57 ERTEGVRRR

-88 DPEKIAIGILQ
+88 DPKKIATGILQ
-99 GHKDGYGFLIR
+99 GHKDGYGFLLCE
-110 ADGDDIY
+110 GSDDVY

-147 QIAKVIEYNT
+147 QIAKVLEHNT
-157 THIVGRYFEQAGGG
+157 THLVGRYFEQSGGFG
-171 IVRPDSKRIS
+171 VVRPDSKRIT
-181 HEVII
+181 HEIII
-186 AGKDRNGAKHDQFVN
+186 AAEDRNGAQHDQFVN
-201 VEIIQQPRPGEMIT
+201 VEIIQQPRPGQMIT

-245 PEELLEELKSIPEE
+245 NADLLEELKSIPEE

-268 IDLRELPFVT
+268 VDLRDLPFVT

-290 VFVEK
+290 VYVER
-295 NKKTN
+295 NKRTN
-300 GWRLYVAIADVSH
+300 GWRLFVAIADVSH
-313 YVPVG
+313 YVKVG
-318 SELDN
+318 SELDK
-323 EASKRATS
+323 EATKRATS
-331 VYFPEKVVPMLPEII
+331 VYFPENVVPMLPEAI

-403 TDDGKKWR
+403 TDEGKQWR
-411 KHYRP
+411 KQYRP
-416 VVPHLETMYGLYKI
+416 VVPHLETMYGLYKL

-453 SERKI
+453 SQRKI

-485 DFLTRYDVPCLFRVH
+485 DFLSRYKVPGLFRVH
-500 NGPTD
+500 NGPSE
-505 QKVDNLREFLS
+505 QKLDNLREFLG
-516 EVGLSIASGDP
+516 EMGLSMSAGDP

-533 TLLKQIA
+533 ELLKQIA
-540 DRPDAKLIQTV
+540 GRPDAQLIQTV

-563 KNEGHFGLAFDA
+563 ENEGHFGLAFDA

-607 VKRVA
+607 VRRVE
-612 GAGRLAKKVI
+612 GAGRLAKKAI
-622 FPYDVPAM
+622 FPYDTPAM
-630 VSLGQNCSKAER
+630 VTLGEHCSMAER

-664 GNVFDGTIAAVTG
+664 GDVFEGTITAVTG

-683 LDDVFVEGLI
+683 LNDVFVEGLV
-693 HISNLDGDFYQF
+693 HISNLNNDFYQF

-711 LVGERTRRSFR
+711 LVGERTRKTFR
-722 LGDKLSIQVMSVSLD
+722 LGDKLWIQVMSVSLD
-737 DRKIDFALAASP
+737 DRKIDFGLATDPNDDSAVDSNEQAASSH
-749 GEEAPVANTEN
+749 
-760 RQNKKPSS
+760 KPS
-768 GQKAHKRP
+768 KRP
-776 VSRRPI
+776 AASKD
-782 SSENV
+782 SA
-787 AENTAGS
+787 AENGD
-794 NANNTE
+794 
-800 GKNGNDLKK
+800 KKK
-809 RRGPRRNGRK
+809 RRGPRRNNRK
-819 KSTNTGTVN
+819 KTTNTGATKKTTETN
-828 TSEANNANQTSK
+828 KSSEAPS
-840 MDGNNASVN
+840 
-849 KTDSSAKKKKR
+849 KTDSPAKKKKR
-860 PMSKR
+860 SKSKR
-865 QKLNGAQAKS
+865 QKLNGAKAKS
-875 KSQSADAKAST
+875 KSQSADAGKT
-886 KARTGKP
+886 RKP
-893 KKTGA
+893 KKPGS
-898 AKKKIKKSNTKAHIV
+898 AKKKVKKSNAKAHSD

>member
-1 VSKPRNN
+1 MSKPRNK

-19 KNYDNPVPSREFI
+19 KNYENPVPSREFI
-32 LQTLIDLATPSTFEE
+32 LETLVALATPSTYEE

-88 DPEKIAIGILQ
+88 DPKKVTTGILQ
-99 GHKDGYGFLIR
+99 GHKDGYGFLLR
-110 ADGDDIY
+110 EDGDDVY

-147 QIAKVIEYNT
+147 QIAKVLEHNT
-157 THIVGRYFEQAGGG
+157 TQIVGRYFEQSGGFG
-171 IVRPDSKRIS
+171 VVHPDSKRVS
-181 HEVII
+181 HEIVI
-186 AGKDRNGAKHDQFVN
+186 AEKDRNGAKHDQFVN

-215 GRVTEVLGNNLAPGM
+215 GRVAEVLGNNLAPGM

-245 PEELLEELKSIPEE
+245 SKELLEELKSIPEE
-259 VIEKDKKKR
+259 VVEKDKKKR
-268 IDLRELPFVT
+268 VDLRDLPFVT

-290 VFVEK
+290 VYVEK
-295 NKKTN
+295 NKRTN
-300 GWRLYVAIADVSH
+300 GWRLFVAIADVSH

-318 SELDN
+318 SELDK
-323 EASKRATS
+323 EATKRATS
-331 VYFPEKVVPMLPEII
+331 VYFPANVIPMLPEVI

-403 TDDGKKWR
+403 TDEGKQWR
-411 KHYRP
+411 KQYRP
-416 VVPHLETMYGLYKI
+416 VVPHLETMYGLYKM

-453 SERKI
+453 SQRKI

-485 DFLTRYDVPCLFRVH
+485 DFLSRYKVPGLFRVH
-500 NGPTD
+500 NGPSD
-505 QKVDNLREFLS
+505 QKLDNLREFLG
-516 EVGLSIASGDP
+516 EMGLTMAGGDP

-533 TLLKQIA
+533 ELLKQIA
-540 DRPDAKLIQTV
+540 DRPDAQLIQTV

-563 KNEGHFGLAFDA
+563 ENEGHFGLAFDA

-607 VKRVA
+607 VRRVE

-622 FPYDVPAM
+622 FPYDTPAM
-630 VSLGQNCSKAER
+630 ETLGQHCSMAER

-664 GNVFDGTIAAVTG
+664 GDVFEGTITAVTG

-683 LDDVFVEGLI
+683 LNDVFVEGLV
-693 HISNLDGDFYQF
+693 HISNLNNDFYQF

-711 LVGERTRRSFR
+711 LVGERTRKTFR
-722 LGDKLSIQVMSVSLD
+722 LGDTLWIQVMGVSLD
-737 DRKIDFALAASP
+737 DRKIDFGLAADP
-749 GEEAPVANTEN
+749 GDQSATNSD
-760 RQNKKPSS
+760 QKP
-768 GQKAHKRP
+768 
-776 VSRRPI
+776 RRRK
-782 SSENV
+782 V
-787 AENTAGS
+787 AEKES
-794 NANNTE
+794 NTE
-800 GKNGNDLKK
+800 GDKKK
-809 RRGPRRNGRK
+809 RRGPRRNNRK
-819 KSTNTGTVN
+819 KTTNTGK
-828 TSEANNANQTSK
+828 SS
-840 MDGNNASVN
+840 DGAAAKKASTK
-849 KTDSSAKKKKR
+849 KTDSSKSDSPAKKKKR

-875 KSQSADAKAST
+875 KSQSAESAKT
-886 KARTGKP
+886 RKP
-893 KKTGA
+893 KKPGS
-898 AKKKIKKSNTKAHIV
+898 AKKKAKKSNAKAHND

>member
-1 VSKPRNN
+1 MPGALRLVSKARNK

-19 KNYDNPVPSREFI
+19 KNYENPVPSREFI
-32 LQTLIDLATPSTFEE
+32 LETLVALATPSTYEE

-88 DPEKIAIGILQ
+88 DPKKIATGILQ
-99 GHKDGYGFLIR
+99 GHKDGYGFLLR
-110 ADGDDIY
+110 EEGDDVY

-147 QIAKVIEYNT
+147 QIAKVLEYNT

-186 AGKDRNGAKHDQFVN
+186 AAKDRNGAQHDQFVN
-201 VEIIQQPRPGEMIT
+201 VEIINQPRPGEMIT
-215 GRVTEVLGNNLAPGM
+215 GRVAEVLGNNLAPGM

-245 PEELLEELKSIPEE
+245 NAELLEELKSIPEE

-268 IDLRELPFVT
+268 IDLRDLPFVT

-290 VFVEK
+290 VYVEK
-295 NKKTN
+295 NKRTN
-300 GWRLYVAIADVSH
+300 GWRLFVAIADVSH

-318 SELDN
+318 SELDK
-323 EASKRATS
+323 EATTRATS
-331 VYFPEKVVPMLPEII
+331 VYFPENVVPMLPEAI

-372 KMSGYKFY
+372 KMSGYKFF

-403 TDDGKKWR
+403 TDEGKQWR

-485 DFLTRYDVPCLFRVH
+485 DFLSRYKVPGLFRVH
-500 NGPTD
+500 NGPSD
-505 QKVDNLREFLS
+505 QKLDNLREFLG
-516 EVGLSIASGDP
+516 EMGLSMAAGDP

-533 TLLKQIA
+533 ELLKQIA
-540 DRPDAKLIQTV
+540 DRPDAQLIQTV

-563 KNEGHFGLAFDA
+563 ENEGHFGLAFDA

-607 VKRVA
+607 VRRVE

-622 FPYDVPAM
+622 FPYDIPAM
-630 VSLGQNCSKAER
+630 ETLGQHCSMAER
-642 RADDATRDVVD
+642 RADDATRDVID

-664 GNVFDGTIAAVTG
+664 GEVFEGTISAVTG

-683 LDDVFVEGLI
+683 LDEVFVEGLV
-693 HISNLDGDFYQF
+693 HISNLNNDFYQF

-711 LVGERTRRSFR
+711 LVGERTRKTFR
-722 LGDKLSIQVMSVSLD
+722 LGDKLWIQVMSVSLD
-737 DRKIDFALAASP
+737 DRKIDFGLATAP
-749 GEEAPVANTEN
+749 GNEGRVDLTE
-760 RQNKKPSS
+760 QGQGHKPR
-768 GQKAHKRP
+768 KRSA
-776 VSRRPI
+776 SRRSI
-782 SSENV
+782 DTESGADSAAKSGEN
-787 AENTAGS
+787 
-794 NANNTE
+794 
-800 GKNGNDLKK
+800 KK
-809 RRGPRRNGRK
+809 RRGPRRNSRK
-819 KSTNTGTVN
+819 KTTNPGTKN
-828 TSEANNANQTSK
+828 TAKNNSK
-840 MDGNNASVN
+840 A
-849 KTDSSAKKKKR
+849 DSSKTGDNKNDNLAKKKKR

-865 QKLNGAQAKS
+865 QKLNGAAAKS
-875 KSQSADAKAST
+875 KKQSADASKA
-886 KARTGKP
+886 GKP
-893 KKTGA
+893 KKPRS
-898 AKKKIKKSNTKAHIV
+898 AKKKTKKSNAKAHNN

>member
-1 VSKPRNN
+1 MSKPRNK

-19 KNYDNPVPSREFI
+19 KNYENPVPSREFI
-32 LQTLIDLATPSTFEE
+32 LETLVALATPSTYEE

-88 DPEKIAIGILQ
+88 DPKKVTTGILQ
-99 GHKDGYGFLIR
+99 GHKDGYGFLLR
-110 ADGDDIY
+110 EDGDDVY

-147 QIAKVIEYNT
+147 QIAKVLEHNT
-157 THIVGRYFEQAGGG
+157 TQIVGRYFEQSGGFG
-171 IVRPDSKRIS
+171 VVRPDSKRVS
-181 HEVII
+181 HEIVI
-186 AGKDRNGAKHDQFVN
+186 AEKDRNGAKHDQFVN

-215 GRVTEVLGNNLAPGM
+215 GRVAEVLGNNLAPGM

-245 PEELLEELKSIPEE
+245 SKELLEELKSIPEE
-259 VIEKDKKKR
+259 VVEKDKKKR
-268 IDLRELPFVT
+268 VDLRDLPFVT

-290 VFVEK
+290 VYVEK
-295 NKKTN
+295 NKRTN
-300 GWRLYVAIADVSH
+300 GWRLFVAIADVSH

-318 SELDN
+318 SELDK
-323 EASKRATS
+323 EATKRATS
-331 VYFPEKVVPMLPEII
+331 VYFPANVIPMLPEVI

-403 TDDGKKWR
+403 TDEGKQWR
-411 KHYRP
+411 KQYRP
-416 VVPHLETMYGLYKI
+416 VVPHLETMYGLYKM

-453 SERKI
+453 SQRKI

-485 DFLTRYDVPCLFRVH
+485 DFLSRYKVPGLFRVH
-500 NGPTD
+500 NGPSD
-505 QKVDNLREFLS
+505 QKLDNLREFLG
-516 EVGLSIASGDP
+516 EMGLTMAGGDP

-533 TLLKQIA
+533 ELLKQIA
-540 DRPDAKLIQTV
+540 DRPDAQLIQTV

-563 KNEGHFGLAFDA
+563 ENEGHFGLAFDA

-607 VKRVA
+607 VKRVD

-622 FPYDVPAM
+622 FPYDIPAM
-630 VSLGQNCSKAER
+630 ITLGEHCSMAER
-642 RADDATRDVVD
+642 RADDATRDVDD

-664 GNVFDGTIAAVTG
+664 GDVFEGTITAVTG

-683 LDDVFVEGLI
+683 LNDVFVEGLV
-693 HISNLDGDFYQF
+693 HISNLNNDFYQF

-711 LVGERTRRSFR
+711 LVGERTRKTFR
-722 LGDKLSIQVMSVSLD
+722 LGDTLWIQVMGVSLD
-737 DRKIDFALAASP
+737 DRKIDFGLAADP
-749 GEEAPVANTEN
+749 GDQSATNSD
-760 RQNKKPSS
+760 QKP
-768 GQKAHKRP
+768 
-776 VSRRPI
+776 RRRK
-782 SSENV
+782 V
-787 AENTAGS
+787 AEKES
-794 NANNTE
+794 NTE
-800 GKNGNDLKK
+800 GDKKK
-809 RRGPRRNGRK
+809 RRGPRRNNRK
-819 KSTNTGTVN
+819 KTTNTGK
-828 TSEANNANQTSK
+828 SS
-840 MDGNNASVN
+840 DGAAAKKASTK
-849 KTDSSAKKKKR
+849 KTDSSKSDSPAKKKKR

-875 KSQSADAKAST
+875 KSQSAESAKT
-886 KARTGKP
+886 RKP
-893 KKTGA
+893 KKPGS
-898 AKKKIKKSNTKAHIV
+898 AKKKAKKSNAKAHND

>member
-1 VSKPRNN
+1 
-8 KPQDPHAAREA
+8 
-19 KNYDNPVPSREFI
+19 
-32 LQTLIDLATPSTFEE
+32 
-47 VCAALHVDDE
+47 
-57 DRTEGVRRR
+57 
-66 LIAMARDAQIDSNR
+66 
-80 GRQTYFPL
+80 
-88 DPEKIAIGILQ
+88 
-99 GHKDGYGFLIR
+99 
-110 ADGDDIY
+110 
-117 ISNNQMRKA
+117 
-126 FHGDKAMVRIT
+126 
-137 GTDRRGRLEG
+137 
-147 QIAKVIEYNT
+147 
-157 THIVGRYFEQAGGG
+157 
-171 IVRPDSKRIS
+171 
-181 HEVII
+181 
-186 AGKDRNGAKHDQFVN
+186 
-201 VEIIQQPRPGEMIT
+201 
-215 GRVTEVLGNNLAPGM
+215 M

-245 PEELLEELKSIPEE
+245 TKELLEELKSIPEE

-268 IDLRELPFVT
+268 VDLRDLPFVT

-290 VFVEK
+290 VYVEK
-295 NKKTN
+295 NKRTN
-300 GWRLYVAIADVSH
+300 GWRLFVAIADVSH

-318 SELDN
+318 SELDK
-323 EASKRATS
+323 EATKRATS
-331 VYFPEKVVPMLPEII
+331 VYFPENVVPMLPEII

-372 KMSGYKFY
+372 KMSGYKFF

-453 SERKI
+453 SNRKI

-485 DFLTRYDVPCLFRVH
+485 DFLSRYNVPALFRVH
-500 NGPTD
+500 NGPSD
-505 QKVDNLREFLS
+505 QKLDNLREFLG
-516 EVGLSIASGDP
+516 EMGLSMAGGDP

-533 TLLKQIA
+533 ELLKQIA

-563 KNEGHFGLAFDA
+563 ENEGHFGLAFDA

-607 VKRVA
+607 VRRVD

-622 FPYDVPAM
+622 FPYDIPAM
-630 VSLGQNCSKAER
+630 STLGEHCSMAER

-664 GNVFDGTIAAVTG
+664 GEIFEGTISAVTG

-683 LDDVFVEGLI
+683 LDEVFVEGLI
-693 HISNLDGDFYQF
+693 HISNLANDFYQF

-711 LVGERTRRSFR
+711 LVGERTRKTFR
-722 LGDKLSIQVMSVSLD
+722 LGDKLWIQVMSVSLD
-737 DRKIDFALAASP
+737 DRKIDFGLATAP
-749 GEEAPVANTEN
+749 GNEGRVDISELG
-760 RQNKKPSS
+760 QNHQPPAGKK
-768 GQKAHKRP
+768 ARKRP
-776 VSRRPI
+776 VSRRPA
-782 SSENV
+782 SHSQANSGSENESG
-787 AENTAGS
+787 AEGG
-794 NANNTE
+794 E
-800 GKNGNDLKK
+800 KKK

-819 KSTNTGTVN
+819 KTTNPGAKNASSNTAKKTAEN
-828 TSEANNANQTSK
+828 TSESKSSNAGSP
-840 MDGNNASVN
+840 
-849 KTDSSAKKKKR
+849 AKKKKR

-865 QKLNGAQAKS
+865 QKLNGAEAKS
-875 KSQSADAKAST
+875 KTQSSE
-886 KARTGKP
+886 ARSGKP
-893 KKTGA
+893 KKPRS
-898 AKKKIKKSNTKAHIV
+898 AKKKVKKSNAKAHNA

>member
-1 VSKPRNN
+1 MSKPRNK

-19 KNYDNPVPSREFI
+19 KNYENPVPSREFI
-32 LQTLIDLATPSTFEE
+32 LETLVALATPSTYEE

-57 DRTEGVRRR
+57 ERTEGVRRR

-88 DPEKIAIGILQ
+88 DPKKIATGILQ
-99 GHKDGYGFLIR
+99 GHKDGYGFLLCE
-110 ADGDDIY
+110 GSDDVY

-147 QIAKVIEYNT
+147 QIAKVLEHNT
-157 THIVGRYFEQAGGG
+157 THLVGRYFEQSGGFG
-171 IVRPDSKRIS
+171 VVRPDSKRIT
-181 HEVII
+181 HEIII
-186 AGKDRNGAKHDQFVN
+186 AAEDRNGAQHDQFVN
-201 VEIIQQPRPGEMIT
+201 VEIIQQPRPGQMIT

-245 PEELLEELKSIPEE
+245 NADLLEELKSIPEE

-268 IDLRELPFVT
+268 VDLRDLPFVT

-290 VFVEK
+290 VYVER
-295 NKKTN
+295 NKRTN
-300 GWRLYVAIADVSH
+300 GWRLFVAIADVSH
-313 YVPVG
+313 YVKVG
-318 SELDN
+318 SELDK
-323 EASKRATS
+323 EATKRATS
-331 VYFPEKVVPMLPEII
+331 VYFPENVVPMLPEAI

-403 TDDGKKWR
+403 TDEGKQWR
-411 KHYRP
+411 KQYRP
-416 VVPHLETMYGLYKI
+416 VVPHLETMYGLYKL

-453 SERKI
+453 SQRKI

-485 DFLTRYDVPCLFRVH
+485 DFLSRYKVPGLFRVH
-500 NGPTD
+500 NGPSE
-505 QKVDNLREFLS
+505 QKLDNLREFLG
-516 EVGLSIASGDP
+516 EMGLSMSAGDP

-533 TLLKQIA
+533 ELLKQIA
-540 DRPDAKLIQTV
+540 GRPDAQLIQTV

-563 KNEGHFGLAFDA
+563 ENEGHFGLAFDA

-607 VKRVA
+607 VRRVE
-612 GAGRLAKKVI
+612 GAGRLAKKAI
-622 FPYDVPAM
+622 FPYDTPAM
-630 VSLGQNCSKAER
+630 VTLGEQCSMAER

-664 GNVFDGTIAAVTG
+664 GDVFEGTITAVTG

-683 LDDVFVEGLI
+683 LNDVFVEGLV
-693 HISNLDGDFYQF
+693 HISNLNNDFYQF

-711 LVGERTRRSFR
+711 LVGERTRKTFR
-722 LGDKLSIQVMSVSLD
+722 LGDKLWIQVMSVSLD
-737 DRKIDFALAASP
+737 DRKIDFGLATDPNDDSAVDSNEQAASSH
-749 GEEAPVANTEN
+749 
-760 RQNKKPSS
+760 KPS
-768 GQKAHKRP
+768 KRP
-776 VSRRPI
+776 AASKD
-782 SSENV
+782 SA
-787 AENTAGS
+787 AENGD
-794 NANNTE
+794 
-800 GKNGNDLKK
+800 KKK
-809 RRGPRRNGRK
+809 RRGPRRNNRK
-819 KSTNTGTVN
+819 KTTNTGATKKTTETN
-828 TSEANNANQTSK
+828 KSSEAPS
-840 MDGNNASVN
+840 
-849 KTDSSAKKKKR
+849 KTDSPAKKKKR
-860 PMSKR
+860 SKSKR
-865 QKLNGAQAKS
+865 QKLNGAKAKS
-875 KSQSADAKAST
+875 KSQSADAGKT
-886 KARTGKP
+886 RKP
-893 KKTGA
+893 KKPGS
-898 AKKKIKKSNTKAHIV
+898 AKKKVKKSNAKAHSD

>member
-1 VSKPRNN
+1 MSKARNK

-19 KNYDNPVPSREFI
+19 KNYENPVPSREFI
-32 LQTLIDLATPSTFEE
+32 LETLVALATPSTYEE

-88 DPEKIAIGILQ
+88 DPKKIATGILQ
-99 GHKDGYGFLIR
+99 GHKDGYGFLLR
-110 ADGDDIY
+110 EEGDDVY

-147 QIAKVIEYNT
+147 QIAKVLEHNT
-157 THIVGRYFEQAGGG
+157 TQIVGRYFEQSGGFG
-171 IVRPDSKRIS
+171 VVRPDSKRVS
-181 HEVII
+181 HEIVI
-186 AGKDRNGAKHDQFVN
+186 AEKDRNGAKHDQFVN
-201 VEIIQQPRPGEMIT
+201 VDIIQQPRPGEMIT

-245 PEELLEELKSIPEE
+245 TKELLEELKSIPEE
-259 VIEKDKKKR
+259 VVEKDKKKR
-268 IDLRELPFVT
+268 IDLRDLPFVT

-290 VFVEK
+290 VYVEK
-295 NKKTN
+295 NKRTN
-300 GWRLYVAIADVSH
+300 GWRLFVAIADVSH
-313 YVPVG
+313 YVQVG
-318 SELDN
+318 SELDK
-323 EASKRATS
+323 EATKRATS
-331 VYFPEKVVPMLPEII
+331 VYFPENVVPMLPEVI

-403 TDDGKKWR
+403 TDDGKQWR
-411 KHYRP
+411 KQYRP
-416 VVPHLETMYGLYKI
+416 IVPHLETMYSLYKM

-453 SERKI
+453 SQRKI

-485 DFLTRYDVPCLFRVH
+485 DFLSRYKVPALFRVH
-500 NGPTD
+500 NGPSD
-505 QKVDNLREFLS
+505 QKLDNLREFLG
-516 EVGLSIASGDP
+516 EMGLSMASGDP

-533 TLLKQIA
+533 ELLKQIA
-540 DRPDAKLIQTV
+540 GRPDAQLIQTV

-563 KNEGHFGLAFDA
+563 ENEGHFGLAFDA

-607 VKRVA
+607 VRRVE

-622 FPYDVPAM
+622 FPYDTPAM
-630 VSLGQNCSKAER
+630 ATLGEHCSMAER
-642 RADDATRDVVD
+642 RADDATRDVID

-664 GNVFDGTIAAVTG
+664 GDVFEGTITAVTG

-683 LDDVFVEGLI
+683 LNDVFVEGLV
-693 HISNLDGDFYQF
+693 HISNLNNDFYQF

-711 LVGERTRRSFR
+711 LVGERTRKTFR
-722 LGDKLSIQVMSVSLD
+722 LGDKLWIQVMGVSLD
-737 DRKIDFALAASP
+737 DRKIDFGLATNPNDDSAADS
-749 GEEAPVANTEN
+749 GDQSAHKNTPSH
-760 RQNKKPSS
+760 KPS
-768 GQKAHKRP
+768 KR
-776 VSRRPI
+776 
-782 SSENV
+782 
-787 AENTAGS
+787 TAIGDDS
-794 NANNTE
+794 ATE
-800 GKNGNDLKK
+800 GGDKKK
-809 RRGPRRNGRK
+809 RRGPRRNNRK
-819 KSTNTGTVN
+819 KTTNTGVAKKT
-828 TSEANNANQTSK
+828 TE
-840 MDGNNASVN
+840 GNNSSETPS
-849 KTDSSAKKKKR
+849 KTDSPAKKKKR
-860 PMSKR
+860 PKSKR

-875 KSQSADAKAST
+875 KSQSADASKT
-886 KARTGKP
+886 RKP
-893 KKTGA
+893 KKPGS
-898 AKKKIKKSNTKAHIV
+898 AKKKVKKSNAKAHND

>member
-1 VSKPRNN
+1 MSKPRNK

-19 KNYDNPVPSREFI
+19 KNYENPVPSREFI
-32 LQTLIDLATPSTFEE
+32 LETLINLAIPSTFEE

-57 DRTEGVRRR
+57 ERTEGVRRR

-88 DPEKIAIGILQ
+88 DPKKIATGLLQ

-110 ADGDDIY
+110 EEGDDVY

-147 QIAKVIEYNT
+147 QIAKVLEHNT

-181 HEVII
+181 HEVVI
-186 AGKDRNGAKHDQFVN
+186 AAEDRNGAQHDQFVN
-201 VEIIQQPRPGEMIT
+201 VEIIQQPRPGQMIT
-215 GRVTEVLGNNLAPGM
+215 GRVAEVLGNNLAPGM

-245 PEELLEELKSIPEE
+245 TADLLEELKAIPEE

-268 IDLRELPFVT
+268 VDLRDLPFVT

-290 VFVEK
+290 VYVEK
-295 NKKTN
+295 NKRTN
-300 GWRLYVAIADVSH
+300 GWRLFVAIADVSH
-313 YVPVG
+313 YVQVG
-318 SELDN
+318 SELDK
-323 EASKRATS
+323 EATKRATS
-331 VYFPEKVVPMLPEII
+331 VYFPENVVPMLPEVI

-403 TDDGKKWR
+403 TDEGKQWR

-416 VVPHLETMYGLYKI
+416 IVPHLETMYSLYKM

-458 SQIVPTSRNDAHM
+458 SQIVPTARNDAHM

-485 DFLTRYDVPCLFRVH
+485 DFLSRYKVPGLFRVH
-500 NGPTD
+500 NGPSD
-505 QKVDNLREFLS
+505 QKLDNLREFLG
-516 EVGLSIASGDP
+516 EMGLSMAGGDP

-533 TLLKQIA
+533 ELLKQIA
-540 DRPDAKLIQTV
+540 DRPDAQLIQTV

-563 KNEGHFGLAFDA
+563 ENEGHFGLAFDA

-607 VKRVA
+607 VKRVD

-622 FPYDVPAM
+622 FPYDIPAM
-630 VSLGQNCSKAER
+630 ITLGEHCSMAER

-664 GNVFDGTIAAVTG
+664 GDVFEGTISAVTG

-683 LDDVFVEGLI
+683 LNDVYVEGLI
-693 HISNLDGDFYQF
+693 HISNLNNDFYQF

-711 LVGERTRRSFR
+711 LVGERTRRTFR
-722 LGDKLSIQVMSVSLD
+722 LGDKLWIQVMSVALD
-737 DRKIDFALAASP
+737 DRKIDFGLATAPGNEGRVDITEQGQNQKPFSGHKPKKRPASHQLGDSTSP
-749 GEEAPVANTEN
+749 EGEGSAEN
-760 RQNKKPSS
+760 RDK
-768 GQKAHKRP
+768 
-776 VSRRPI
+776 
-782 SSENV
+782 
-787 AENTAGS
+787 
-794 NANNTE
+794 
-800 GKNGNDLKK
+800 KK
-809 RRGPRRNGRK
+809 RRGPRRNNRK
-819 KSTNTGTVN
+819 KTTNPGTKHV
-828 TSEANNANQTSK
+828 A
-840 MDGNNASVN
+840 N
-849 KTDSSAKKKKR
+849 KTDGSSSTDSQGNKKDSPAKKKKR

-865 QKLNGAQAKS
+865 QKLNGAAAKS
-875 KSQSADAKAST
+875 KSQSADAAK
-886 KARTGKP
+886 TGKP
-893 KKTGA
+893 KKPRS
-898 AKKKIKKSNTKAHIV
+898 AKKKVKKSNAKAHNS

>member
-1 VSKPRNN
+1 MPGALRLVSKPRNK

-19 KNYDNPVPSREFI
+19 KNYENPVPSREFI
-32 LQTLIDLATPSTFEE
+32 LETLVELATPSTYEE

-88 DPEKIAIGILQ
+88 DPKKIAIGILQ
-99 GHKDGYGFLIR
+99 GHKDGYGFLLCEE
-110 ADGDDIY
+110 GDDVY

-147 QIAKVIEYNT
+147 QIAKVLEHNT
-157 THIVGRYFEQAGGG
+157 THLVGRYFEQAGGG

-186 AGKDRNGAKHDQFVN
+186 AAKDRNGAQHDQFVN
-201 VEIIQQPRPGEMIT
+201 IEIINQPRPGEMIT

-245 PEELLEELKSIPEE
+245 TKELLEELKSIPEE

-268 IDLRELPFVT
+268 VDLRDLPFVT

-290 VFVEK
+290 VYVER
-295 NKKTN
+295 NKRTN

-318 SELDN
+318 SELDK
-323 EASKRATS
+323 EATNRATS
-331 VYFPEKVVPMLPEII
+331 VYFPENVVPMLPEVI

-372 KMSGYKFY
+372 KMSGYKFF

-416 VVPHLETMYGLYKI
+416 IVPHLETMYGLYKI

-453 SERKI
+453 SNRKI
-458 SQIVPTSRNDAHM
+458 SQIVPTTRNDAHM

-485 DFLTRYDVPCLFRVH
+485 DFLSRYNVPALFRVH
-500 NGPTD
+500 NGPSD
-505 QKVDNLREFLS
+505 QKLDNLREFLG
-516 EVGLSIASGDP
+516 EMGLSMAGGDP
-527 SPSHYQ
+527 KPSHYQ
-533 TLLKQIA
+533 ELLKQIA

-563 KNEGHFGLAFDA
+563 ENEGHFGLAFDA

-607 VKRVA
+607 VRRVE

-622 FPYDVPAM
+622 FPYDIPAM
-630 VSLGQNCSKAER
+630 VSLGENCSMAER

-664 GNVFDGTIAAVTG
+664 GEVFDGTISAVTG

-683 LDDVFVEGLI
+683 LDDVFVEGLV
-693 HISNLDGDFYQF
+693 HISNLANDFYQF

-711 LVGERTRRSFR
+711 LVGERTRRTFR
-722 LGDKLSIQVMSVSLD
+722 LGDKVTIQVMSVSLD
-737 DRKIDFALAASP
+737 DRKVDFALA
-749 GEEAPVANTEN
+749 GELPTGDNSGQ

-768 GQKAHKRP
+768 GKKEHKRP
-776 VSRRPI
+776 VSRRPVKT
-782 SSENV
+782 EN
-787 AENTAGS
+787 EAGEEKS
-794 NANNTE
+794 Q
-800 GKNGNDLKK
+800 DPKK
-809 RRGPRRNGRK
+809 RRSLRRNGRK
-819 KSTNTGTVN
+819 KTTNTGK
-828 TSEANNANQTSK
+828 SEASSSANKQATTGGSNSTS
-840 MDGNNASVN
+840 S
-849 KTDSSAKKKKR
+849 KTDKPAKKKKR

-865 QKLNGAQAKS
+865 QKMNGAAAKS
-875 KSQSADAKAST
+875 KSQSADAAKS
-886 KARTGKP
+886 RKP
-893 KKTGA
+893 KKPGS
-898 AKKKIKKSNTKAHIV
+898 AKKKAKKSNAKAHSA

>member
-1 VSKPRNN
+1 VSKPRNK

-19 KNYDNPVPSREFI
+19 KNYENPVPSREFI
-32 LQTLIDLATPSTFEE
+32 LETLVALATPSTYEE

-88 DPEKIAIGILQ
+88 DPKKVTTGILQ
-99 GHKDGYGFLIR
+99 GHKDGYGFLLR
-110 ADGDDIY
+110 EDGDDVY

-147 QIAKVIEYNT
+147 QIAKVLEHNT
-157 THIVGRYFEQAGGG
+157 TQIVGRYFEQSGGFG
-171 IVRPDSKRIS
+171 VVRPDSKRVS
-181 HEVII
+181 HEIVI
-186 AGKDRNGAKHDQFVN
+186 AEKDRNGAKHDQFVN

-215 GRVTEVLGNNLAPGM
+215 GRVAEVLGNNLAPGM

-245 PEELLEELKSIPEE
+245 SKELLEELKSIPEE
-259 VIEKDKKKR
+259 VVEKDKKKR
-268 IDLRELPFVT
+268 VDLRDLPFVT

-290 VFVEK
+290 VYVEK
-295 NKKTN
+295 NKRTN
-300 GWRLYVAIADVSH
+300 GWRLFVAIADVSH

-318 SELDN
+318 SELDK
-323 EASKRATS
+323 EATKRATS
-331 VYFPEKVVPMLPEII
+331 VYFPANVIPMLPEVI

-403 TDDGKKWR
+403 TDEGKQWR
-411 KHYRP
+411 KQYRP
-416 VVPHLETMYGLYKI
+416 VVPHLETMYGLYKM

-453 SERKI
+453 SQRKI

-485 DFLTRYDVPCLFRVH
+485 DFLSRYKVPGLFRVH
-500 NGPTD
+500 NGPSD
-505 QKVDNLREFLS
+505 QKLDNLREFLG
-516 EVGLSIASGDP
+516 EMGLTMAGGDP

-533 TLLKQIA
+533 ELLKQIA
-540 DRPDAKLIQTV
+540 DRPDAQLIQTV

-563 KNEGHFGLAFDA
+563 ENEGHFGLAFDA

-607 VKRVA
+607 VRRVE

-622 FPYDVPAM
+622 FPYDTPAM
-630 VSLGQNCSKAER
+630 ETLGQHCSMAER

-664 GNVFDGTIAAVTG
+664 GDVFEGTITAVTG

-683 LDDVFVEGLI
+683 LNDVFVEGLV
-693 HISNLDGDFYQF
+693 HISNLNNDFYQF

-711 LVGERTRRSFR
+711 LVGERTRKTFR
-722 LGDKLSIQVMSVSLD
+722 LGDTLWIQVMGVSLD
-737 DRKIDFALAASP
+737 DRKIDFGLAADP
-749 GEEAPVANTEN
+749 GDQSAANSD
-760 RQNKKPSS
+760 QKP
-768 GQKAHKRP
+768 
-776 VSRRPI
+776 RRRK
-782 SSENV
+782 V
-787 AENTAGS
+787 AEKES
-794 NANNTE
+794 NTE
-800 GKNGNDLKK
+800 GDKKK
-809 RRGPRRNGRK
+809 RRGPRRNNRK
-819 KSTNTGTVN
+819 KTTNTGK
-828 TSEANNANQTSK
+828 SS
-840 MDGNNASVN
+840 DGAAAKKASTK
-849 KTDSSAKKKKR
+849 KTDSSKSDSPAKKKKR

-875 KSQSADAKAST
+875 KSQSAESAKT
-886 KARTGKP
+886 RKP
-893 KKTGA
+893 KKPGS
-898 AKKKIKKSNTKAHIV
+898 AKKKAKKSNAKAHND

>member
-1 VSKPRNN
+1 MSKPRNK

-19 KNYDNPVPSREFI
+19 KNYENPVPSREFI
-32 LQTLIDLATPSTFEE
+32 LETLVALATPSTYEE

-88 DPEKIAIGILQ
+88 DPKKVTTGILQ
-99 GHKDGYGFLIR
+99 GHKDGYGFLLR
-110 ADGDDIY
+110 EDGDDVY

-147 QIAKVIEYNT
+147 QIAKVLEHNT
-157 THIVGRYFEQAGGG
+157 TQIVGRYFEQSGGFG
-171 IVRPDSKRIS
+171 VVRPDSKRVS
-181 HEVII
+181 HEIVI
-186 AGKDRNGAKHDQFVN
+186 AEKDRNGAKHDQFVN
-201 VEIIQQPRPGEMIT
+201 VDIIQQPRPGEMIT
-215 GRVTEVLGNNLAPGM
+215 GRVAEVLGNNLAPGM

-245 PEELLEELKSIPEE
+245 SKELLEELKSIPEE
-259 VIEKDKKKR
+259 VVEKDKKKR
-268 IDLRELPFVT
+268 VDLRDLPFVT

-290 VFVEK
+290 VYVER
-295 NKKTN
+295 NKRTN
-300 GWRLYVAIADVSH
+300 GWRLFVAIADVSH
-313 YVPVG
+313 YVKVD
-318 SELDN
+318 SELDK
-323 EASKRATS
+323 EATKRATS
-331 VYFPEKVVPMLPEII
+331 VYFPENVIPMLPEVI

-403 TDDGKKWR
+403 TDEGKQWR
-411 KHYRP
+411 KQYRP
-416 VVPHLETMYGLYKI
+416 VVPHLETMYGLYKM

-453 SERKI
+453 SQRKI

-485 DFLTRYDVPCLFRVH
+485 DFLSRYKVPGLFRVH
-500 NGPTD
+500 NGPSD
-505 QKVDNLREFLS
+505 QKLDNLREFLG
-516 EVGLSIASGDP
+516 EMGLTMAGGDP

-533 TLLKQIA
+533 ELLKQIA
-540 DRPDAKLIQTV
+540 DRPDAQLIQTV

-563 KNEGHFGLAFDA
+563 ENEGHFGLAFDA

-607 VKRVA
+607 VRRVE

-622 FPYDVPAM
+622 FPYDTPAM
-630 VSLGQNCSKAER
+630 ETLGQHCSMAER

-664 GNVFDGTIAAVTG
+664 GDVFEGTITAVTG

-683 LDDVFVEGLI
+683 LNDVFVEGLV
-693 HISNLDGDFYQF
+693 HISNLNNDFYQF

-711 LVGERTRRSFR
+711 LVGERTRKTFR
-722 LGDKLSIQVMSVSLD
+722 LGDTLWIQVMGVSLD
-737 DRKIDFALAASP
+737 DRKIDFGLAADP
-749 GEEAPVANTEN
+749 GDQSATNSD
-760 RQNKKPSS
+760 QKP
-768 GQKAHKRP
+768 
-776 VSRRPI
+776 RRRK
-782 SSENV
+782 V
-787 AENTAGS
+787 AEKES
-794 NANNTE
+794 NTE
-800 GKNGNDLKK
+800 GDKKK
-809 RRGPRRNGRK
+809 RRGPRRNTRK
-819 KSTNTGTVN
+819 KTTNTGK
-828 TSEANNANQTSK
+828 SS
-840 MDGNNASVN
+840 DGAAAKKASTK
-849 KTDSSAKKKKR
+849 KTDSSKSDSPAKKKKR

-875 KSQSADAKAST
+875 KSQSAESAKT
-886 KARTGKP
+886 RKP
-893 KKTGA
+893 KKPGS
-898 AKKKIKKSNTKAHIV
+898 AKKKAKKSNAKAHND

>member
-1 VSKPRNN
+1 VSKPRNK

-19 KNYDNPVPSREFI
+19 KNYENPVPSREFI
-32 LQTLIDLATPSTFEE
+32 LETLVELATPSTYEE

-88 DPEKIAIGILQ
+88 DPKKIAVGILQ
-99 GHKDGYGFLIR
+99 GHKDGYGFLLCEE
-110 ADGDDIY
+110 GDDVY

-147 QIAKVIEYNT
+147 QIAKVLEYNT
-157 THIVGRYFEQAGGG
+157 THLVGRYFEQAGGG

-181 HEVII
+181 HEVVI
-186 AGKDRNGAKHDQFVN
+186 AAKDRNGAQHDQFVN
-201 VEIIQQPRPGEMIT
+201 IEIINQPRPGEMIT
-215 GRVTEVLGNNLAPGM
+215 GRVAEVLGNNLAPGM

-245 PEELLEELKSIPEE
+245 TKELLEELKSIPEE

-268 IDLRELPFVT
+268 VDLRDLPFVT

-290 VFVEK
+290 VYVEK
-295 NKKTN
+295 NKRTN
-300 GWRLYVAIADVSH
+300 GWRLFVAIADVSH

-318 SELDN
+318 SELDK
-323 EASKRATS
+323 EATKRATS
-331 VYFPEKVVPMLPEII
+331 VYFPENVVPMLPEII

-372 KMSGYKFY
+372 KMSGYKFF

-392 NLVWEMLQKPM
+392 NLVWDMLQKPM

-416 VVPHLETMYGLYKI
+416 IVPHLETMYSLYKI

-453 SERKI
+453 SQRKI

-485 DFLTRYDVPCLFRVH
+485 DFLSRYNVPALFRVH
-500 NGPTD
+500 NGPSD
-505 QKVDNLREFLS
+505 QKLDNLREFLG
-516 EVGLSIASGDP
+516 EMGLSMAGGDP

-533 TLLKQIA
+533 ALLKQIA

-563 KNEGHFGLAFDA
+563 ENEGHFGLAFDA

-607 VKRVA
+607 VRRVE

-630 VSLGQNCSKAER
+630 VTLGENCSMAER

-664 GNVFDGTIAAVTG
+664 GEVFDGTISAVTG

-693 HISNLDGDFYQF
+693 HISNLANDFYQF

-711 LVGERTRRSFR
+711 LVGERTRRTFR
-722 LGDKLSIQVMSVSLD
+722 LGDKVTIQVMSVSLD
-737 DRKIDFALAASP
+737 DRKIDFALA
-749 GEEAPVANTEN
+749 GELPTGDNTGQ
-760 RQNKKPSS
+760 RQNKKPSF
-768 GQKAHKRP
+768 GKKEHKRP

-782 SSENV
+782 SFQK
-787 AENTAGS
+787 AADDAIGS
-794 NANNTE
+794 DAPGSDAKTE
-800 GKNGNDLKK
+800 GGEKTGEQRK

-819 KSTNTGTVN
+819 KATNTGSANKSAATTIGGSN
-828 TSEANNANQTSK
+828 STSSK
-840 MDGNNASVN
+840 SD
-849 KTDSSAKKKKR
+849 KPAKKKKR

-865 QKLNGAQAKS
+865 QKMNGAEAKS
-875 KSQSADAKAST
+875 KSQSADASSKS
-886 KARTGKP
+886 KNRKP
-893 KKTGA
+893 KKAGS
-898 AKKKIKKSNTKAHIV
+898 AKKKAKKSNAKAHIA

>member
-1 VSKPRNN
+1 
-8 KPQDPHAAREA
+8 
-19 KNYDNPVPSREFI
+19 
-32 LQTLIDLATPSTFEE
+32 
-47 VCAALHVDDE
+47 
-57 DRTEGVRRR
+57 
-66 LIAMARDAQIDSNR
+66 
-80 GRQTYFPL
+80 
-88 DPEKIAIGILQ
+88 
-99 GHKDGYGFLIR
+99 
-110 ADGDDIY
+110 
-117 ISNNQMRKA
+117 
-126 FHGDKAMVRIT
+126 
-137 GTDRRGRLEG
+137 
-147 QIAKVIEYNT
+147 
-157 THIVGRYFEQAGGG
+157 
-171 IVRPDSKRIS
+171 
-181 HEVII
+181 
-186 AGKDRNGAKHDQFVN
+186 
-201 VEIIQQPRPGEMIT
+201 
-215 GRVTEVLGNNLAPGM
+215 
-230 EIEVAIRSHDIPNTW
+230 
-245 PEELLEELKSIPEE
+245 
-259 VIEKDKKKR
+259 
-268 IDLRELPFVT
+268 
-278 IDGEDARDFDDA
+278 
-290 VFVEK
+290 
-295 NKKTN
+295 
-300 GWRLYVAIADVSH
+300 
-313 YVPVG
+313 
-318 SELDN
+318 
-323 EASKRATS
+323 
-331 VYFPEKVVPMLPEII
+331 
-346 SNGLCSLNPEVD
+346 
-358 RLVMVC
+358 
-364 EVTISEKG
+364 
-372 KMSGYKFY
+372 
-380 EAVIHSHARLTY
+380 
-392 NLVWEMLQKPM
+392 
-403 TDDGKKWR
+403 
-411 KHYRP
+411 
-416 VVPHLETMYGLYKI
+416 MYGLYKI

-458 SQIVPTSRNDAHM
+458 SQIVPTSRSDAHM

-516 EVGLSIASGDP
+516 EMGLSIASGDP

-533 TLLKQIA
+533 ALLKQIA

-607 VKRVA
+607 VKRVE

-630 VSLGQNCSKAER
+630 VSLGQNCSMAER

-664 GNVFDGTIAAVTG
+664 GSVFDGTIAAVTG

-683 LDDVFVEGLI
+683 LDDIFVEGLI

-705 DQVKHR
+705 DQVKHC
-711 LVGERTRRSFR
+711 LIGERTRRTFR

-737 DRKIDFALAASP
+737 DRKIDFALAAAP
-749 GEEAPVANTEN
+749 GEEASVANTEH
-760 RQNKKPSS
+760 RQKKKPSS

-782 SSENV
+782 SSENT

-794 NANNTE
+794 NASNTE

-809 RRGPRRNGRK
+809 RRGPRRNARK
-819 KSTNTGTVN
+819 KLTNTGTAN
-828 TSEANNANQTSK
+828 TTEPNNANQTNK
-840 MDGNNASVN
+840 TDGNNTSVN

-898 AKKKIKKSNTKAHIV
+898 AKKKIKKSNTKARIV

>member
-1 VSKPRNN
+1 MSKARNK

-19 KNYDNPVPSREFI
+19 KNYENPVPSREFI
-32 LQTLIDLATPSTFEE
+32 LETLVALATPSTYEE

-88 DPEKIAIGILQ
+88 DPKKIATGILQ
-99 GHKDGYGFLIR
+99 GHKDGYGFLLR
-110 ADGDDIY
+110 EEGDDVY

-147 QIAKVIEYNT
+147 QIAKVLEHNT
-157 THIVGRYFEQAGGG
+157 TQIVGRYFEQSGGFG
-171 IVRPDSKRIS
+171 VVRPDSKRVS
-181 HEVII
+181 HEIVI
-186 AGKDRNGAKHDQFVN
+186 AEKDRNGAKHDQFVN
-201 VEIIQQPRPGEMIT
+201 VDIIQQPSPGEMIT

-245 PEELLEELKSIPEE
+245 TKELLEELKSIPEE
-259 VIEKDKKKR
+259 VVEKDKKKR
-268 IDLRELPFVT
+268 IDLRDLPFVT

-290 VFVEK
+290 VYVEK
-295 NKKTN
+295 NKRTN
-300 GWRLYVAIADVSH
+300 GWRLFVAIADVSH
-313 YVPVG
+313 YVQVD
-318 SELDN
+318 SELDK
-323 EASKRATS
+323 EATKRATS
-331 VYFPEKVVPMLPEII
+331 VYFPENVVPMLPEVI

-403 TDDGKKWR
+403 TDDGKQWR
-411 KHYRP
+411 KQYRP
-416 VVPHLETMYGLYKI
+416 IVPHLETMYSLYKM

-453 SERKI
+453 SQRKI

-485 DFLTRYDVPCLFRVH
+485 DFLSRYKVPALFRVH
-500 NGPTD
+500 NGPSD
-505 QKVDNLREFLS
+505 QKLDNLREFLG
-516 EVGLSIASGDP
+516 EMGLSMASGDP

-533 TLLKQIA
+533 ELLKQIA
-540 DRPDAKLIQTV
+540 GRPDAQLIQTV

-563 KNEGHFGLAFDA
+563 ENEGHFGLAFDA

-607 VKRVA
+607 VRRVE

-622 FPYDVPAM
+622 FPYDTPAM
-630 VSLGQNCSKAER
+630 ATLGEHCSMAER
-642 RADDATRDVVD
+642 RADDATRDVID

-664 GNVFDGTIAAVTG
+664 GDVFEGTITAVTG

-683 LDDVFVEGLI
+683 LNDVFVEGLV
-693 HISNLDGDFYQF
+693 HISNLNNDFYQF

-711 LVGERTRRSFR
+711 LVGERTRKTFR
-722 LGDKLSIQVMSVSLD
+722 LGDKLWIQVMGVSLD
-737 DRKIDFALAASP
+737 DRKIDFGLATNPNDDSAVDS
-749 GEEAPVANTEN
+749 GDQPVHKNTPSH
-760 RQNKKPSS
+760 KPS
-768 GQKAHKRP
+768 KR
-776 VSRRPI
+776 
-782 SSENV
+782 
-787 AENTAGS
+787 TAIGDDS
-794 NANNTE
+794 ATE
-800 GKNGNDLKK
+800 GGDKKK
-809 RRGPRRNGRK
+809 RRGPRRNNRK
-819 KSTNTGTVN
+819 KTTNTGVAKKT
-828 TSEANNANQTSK
+828 TE
-840 MDGNNASVN
+840 GNNSSETPS
-849 KTDSSAKKKKR
+849 KTDSPAKKKKR
-860 PMSKR
+860 PKSKR

-875 KSQSADAKAST
+875 KSQSADASKT
-886 KARTGKP
+886 RKP
-893 KKTGA
+893 KKPGS
-898 AKKKIKKSNTKAHIV
+898 AKKKVKKSNAKAHND

>member
-32 LQTLIDLATPSTFEE
+32 LQTLIDLAIPSTFEE

-88 DPEKIAIGILQ
+88 DPKKIAIGMLQ

-110 ADGDDIY
+110 EEGDDVY

-147 QIAKVIEYNT
+147 QIAKVVEYNT
-157 THIVGRYFEQAGGG
+157 KHIVGRYFEQAGGG

-181 HEVII
+181 HEVVI
-186 AGKDRNGAKHDQFVN
+186 AAKDRNGAQHDQFVN
-201 VEIIQQPRPGEMIT
+201 VEIINQPRPGELIT

-245 PEELLEELKSIPEE
+245 TKELLEELKSIPEE

-268 IDLRELPFVT
+268 IDLRDLPFVT

-290 VFVEK
+290 VYVEK
-295 NKKTN
+295 NKRTN
-300 GWRLYVAIADVSH
+300 GWRLFVAIADVSH

-318 SELDN
+318 SELDK
-323 EASKRATS
+323 EATNRATS
-331 VYFPEKVVPMLPEII
+331 VYFPENVVPMLPEII

-364 EVTISEKG
+364 EVTISDKG
-372 KMSGYKFY
+372 NMSGYKFF

-392 NLVWEMLQKPM
+392 NLVWDMLQKPM

-416 VVPHLETMYGLYKI
+416 IVPHLETMYSLYKI

-445 VETKIEFD
+445 QETRIEFD

-485 DFLTRYDVPCLFRVH
+485 DFLSRYNVPALFRVH
-500 NGPTD
+500 NGPSD
-505 QKVDNLREFLS
+505 QKLDNLREFLG
-516 EVGLSIASGDP
+516 EMGLSMAGGDP

-533 TLLKQIA
+533 ALLKQIA

-563 KNEGHFGLAFDA
+563 ENEGHFGLAFDA

-607 VKRVA
+607 VRRVE

-630 VSLGQNCSKAER
+630 VTLGENCSMAER

-664 GNVFDGTIAAVTG
+664 GEVFDGTISAVTG
-677 FGLFVS
+677 FGMFVS
-683 LDDVFVEGLI
+683 LDDVFVEGLV
-693 HISNLDGDFYQF
+693 HISNLANDFYQF
-705 DQVKHR
+705 DSVKHR
-711 LVGERTRRSFR
+711 LVGERTRRTFR
-722 LGDKLSIQVMSVSLD
+722 LGDKVSIQVMSVSLD
-737 DRKIDFALAASP
+737 DRKIDFALA
-749 GEEAPVANTEN
+749 GELPTGENTGQ
-760 RQNKKPSS
+760 RTNKKPSA
-768 GQKAHKRP
+768 GKKEHKRP

-782 SSENV
+782 SFES
-787 AENTAGS
+787 AADNTPDSDAK
-794 NANNTE
+794 TE
-800 GKNGNDLKK
+800 GGEKSGEQKK

-819 KSTNTGTVN
+819 KLTNAGSTNK
-828 TSEANNANQTSK
+828 SEASNSADQKANKVGGS
-840 MDGNNASVN
+840 NSVSS
-849 KTDSSAKKKKR
+849 KTDKPAKKKKR

-865 QKLNGAQAKS
+865 QKMNGAEAKS
-875 KSQSADAKAST
+875 KSQSADASSKSKT
-886 KARTGKP
+886 RKP
-893 KKTGA
+893 KKSGS
-898 AKKKIKKSNTKAHIV
+898 AKKKVKKSNAKAHIA

>member
-1 VSKPRNN
+1 MSKARNK

-19 KNYDNPVPSREFI
+19 KNYENPVPSREFI
-32 LQTLIDLATPSTFEE
+32 LETLVALATPSTYEE

-88 DPEKIAIGILQ
+88 DPKKIATGILQ
-99 GHKDGYGFLIR
+99 GHKDGYGFLLR
-110 ADGDDIY
+110 EEGEDVY

-147 QIAKVIEYNT
+147 QIAKVLEHNT
-157 THIVGRYFEQAGGG
+157 TQIVGRYFEQSGGFG
-171 IVRPDSKRIS
+171 VVRPDSKRVS
-181 HEVII
+181 HEIVI
-186 AGKDRNGAKHDQFVN
+186 AEKDRNGAKHDQFVN
-201 VEIIQQPRPGEMIT
+201 VDIIQQPRPGEMIT

-245 PEELLEELKSIPEE
+245 TKELLEELKSIPEE
-259 VIEKDKKKR
+259 VVEKDKKKR
-268 IDLRELPFVT
+268 IDLRDLPFVT

-290 VFVEK
+290 VYVEK
-295 NKKTN
+295 NKRTN
-300 GWRLYVAIADVSH
+300 GWRLFVAIADVSH
-313 YVPVG
+313 YVQVD
-318 SELDN
+318 SELDK
-323 EASKRATS
+323 EATKRATS
-331 VYFPEKVVPMLPEII
+331 VYFPENVVPMLPEAI
-346 SNGLCSLNPEVD
+346 SNGLCSLHPEVD

-364 EVTISEKG
+364 DATISEKG

-403 TDDGKKWR
+403 TDEGKQWR
-411 KHYRP
+411 KQYRP
-416 VVPHLETMYGLYKI
+416 VVPHLETMYGLYKL

-453 SERKI
+453 SQRKI

-485 DFLTRYDVPCLFRVH
+485 DFLSRYKVPALFRVH
-500 NGPTD
+500 NGPSD
-505 QKVDNLREFLS
+505 QKLDNLREFLG
-516 EVGLSIASGDP
+516 EMGLSMASGDP

-533 TLLKQIA
+533 ELLKQIA
-540 DRPDAKLIQTV
+540 GRPDAQLIQTV

-563 KNEGHFGLAFDA
+563 ENEGHFGLAFDA

-607 VKRVA
+607 VRRVE

-622 FPYDVPAM
+622 FPYDTPAM
-630 VSLGQNCSKAER
+630 AALGEHCSMAER

-664 GNVFDGTIAAVTG
+664 GDVFEGTITAVTG

-683 LDDVFVEGLI
+683 LNDVFVEGLV
-693 HISNLDGDFYQF
+693 HISNLNNDFYQF

-711 LVGERTRRSFR
+711 LVGERTRKTFR
-722 LGDKLSIQVMSVSLD
+722 LGDKLWIQVMGVSLD
-737 DRKIDFALAASP
+737 DRKIDFGLATNPNDDSAVNSSDQSIHK
-749 GEEAPVANTEN
+749 NTPSH
-760 RQNKKPSS
+760 KPS
-768 GQKAHKRP
+768 KR
-776 VSRRPI
+776 
-782 SSENV
+782 
-787 AENTAGS
+787 TAVGDDS
-794 NANNTE
+794 ATE
-800 GKNGNDLKK
+800 GGDKKK
-809 RRGPRRNGRK
+809 RRGPRRNNRK
-819 KSTNTGTVN
+819 KTTNTGVAKKT
-828 TSEANNANQTSK
+828 TE
-840 MDGNNASVN
+840 GNNSSETPS
-849 KTDSSAKKKKR
+849 KTDSPAKKKKR
-860 PMSKR
+860 PKSKR

-875 KSQSADAKAST
+875 KSQSADASKT
-886 KARTGKP
+886 RKP
-893 KKTGA
+893 KKPGS
-898 AKKKIKKSNTKAHIV
+898 AKKKVKKSNAKAHND